1 MFRDFS
7 DAAKQKLLNY
17 VDEVTANGTWD
28 TVKQWFSNIE
38 PNVQSWLGRLDIQ
51 KYVNSVECY
60 YKKILDK
67 NNSTKRQIEEI
78 FSNVQAVDTRYISIT
93 GSQTV
98 CGSDIIK
105 LINDLANTIDPNG
118 GNMDMG
124 KMKGVLDADVENIR
138 NAKATVEKTIEEKML
153 GTEAEGCMNSEDPVN
168 LSTGN
173 FIYEHEDLKVGGA
186 IPLSFHR
193 YYNSKDRRSGVLGD
207 CFLHNYQTAIEKEEN
222 GAVRVRQADG
232 QVNHYDRTV
241 SENGREELTG
251 RNTALESLKETETG
265 YVLEHPGTEIISF
278 DQDGK
283 MLRKEDR
290 NGRGISF
297 SYLEDGK
304 LEKAEADNGSSLTY
318 SYNKEGQLE
327 KVADHTGRSVQ
338 LTYREG
344 KLEKVATASGAEY
357 RYDYGENGRITE
369 VENARRVTAVKNTY
383 DRRFRI
389 IRQEFPD
396 GGTMEFSYDDKNRL
410 VTLTE
415 RNGSRIIHV
424 HDDRYRNTETIYGD
438 GTRERYLYND
448 KNQCISMTDRLGRT
462 TRMAYD
468 NRGNLTQTLD
478 ALKRRV
484 NYTYDAGDH
493 LTSISINGK
502 ERLKNHYD
510 KKGNLTGTENLY
522 GNSVVVKNDEAGRPE
537 EVIYADG
544 SFLEICYDERGNLTQ
559 IRDMA
564 GGVTAYGYDAANR
577 VTETVDANG
586 NVTRYSYDVADRVT
600 AVTDAM
606 GNRRTYT
613 YNEGGK
619 IETITDFDGMQA
631 AFTYNPLGKVET
643 YTDKE
648 GHRACFAYDRMWN
661 ISSVTAPDGGIRR
674 YEYDGDSRLVKQI
687 LPMGGVVKYAYD
699 AAGNRTE
706 MTDPEGNTTRYFYDA
721 VNRLTEVLE
730 PDGART
736 VYEYDR
742 EGNLVRETNASGQTT
757 GYTYD
762 DLGRRTSVTDAA
774 GATTSVLYNEL
785 GKAERICYPNG
796 SSTVYEYEKGG
807 RLKSVRYP
815 DGEGEHYGYDA
826 RGNLTERTTTA
837 GECYHYSYDCLARIT
852 SIENPAGGVAY
863 FTYDAL
869 GRVTKA
875 EDEKG
880 NVTCYEYTPN
890 GNLAK
895 VTDAL
900 GNETF
905 YQYDA
910 MGQLVQTSCTGAN
923 GEEPQN
929 TVYTWDKEGHV
940 TTVTDPLGDIER
952 YTYDPAGKMRAKV
965 DKDGY
970 ETTFHYGT
978 NGQVEEICYADGRKV
993 SLTYNAI
1000 RQLEEVKDWLGT
1012 TKIAMD
1018 EAGRI
1023 ASVTDPYGKTVGY
1036 EWGSMGERTA
1046 VLYPDGKKT
1055 VYEYNEA
1062 MQMSAMKIFSGE
1074 MREKTIR
1081 YSYDEAGRLAG
1092 KQFPGGSTDYKYNS
1106 LGRISELR
1114 HSGKDVQIGYQYE
1127 YDKLGNK
1134 VRTVKERNDI
1144 IEDNGCFDY
1153 AYDGVNR
1160 LIQVRKDGKLLRNY
1174 TYDAFGNRSSK
1185 TEYQTA
1191 GELTTTYHYNT
1202 KNQLVQEKTANATKD
1217 YAYDHRGNLLSVTS
1231 GGEVLRAYEFD
1242 EANQMSSS
1250 MGEYGGIVKKAE
1262 YQYNGLGHRM
1272 NQKIWK
1278 YEQIQPENPE
1288 HQIQYTLDLTRQYYN
1303 LLQKEDSYTETV
1315 TDKTPESGIQSF
1327 YWDRNVVSMGADG
1340 IQDFYLQDD
1349 LGSPVN
1355 LVNQDGQSIER
1366 YAYDEFGMPCV
1377 YRENKVSGLF
1387 AGSAQPFGFNGYQM
1401 DEAGGLYFAQARR
1414 YDAGVGRF
1422 ISEDFIKGHIA
1433 VPYTMNHYSYCF
1445 NRPMDMVDLN
1455 GMWPTAVVTS
1465 DLAGMDTK
1473 SEELDE
1479 SDPVHI
1485 ASDLYTMGDNLC
1497 RAGELGKYGID
1508 WGVQYATNKN
1518 LQNTLKTSQSAE
1530 KMAALEGISLGR
1542 YRRTTKARITDGAAL
1557 MGNIGETAKFSCKLG
1572 KGDILGI
1579 GLDVGVGIYDNCQS
1593 GASVIE
1599 FISDASVDI
1608 VMSTGETL
1616 AATAVASAA
1625 SAALTGALA
1634 GSAVPGLGNIAGAIV
1649 GFGIGLFVAYVDD
1662 SDLDGNGK
1670 SLRDDIKDIV
1680 YGLVSGENG
1689 EKE

>member
-1 MFRDFS
+1 MLRDFS

-17 VDEVTANGTWD
+17 VDEVTANGTWNS
-28 TVKQWFSNIE
+28 VKDWFGDIGL
-38 PNVQSWLGRLDIQ
+38 NVQSWLGLLDIQ
-51 KYVNSVECY
+51 RYADRIDLY
-60 YKKILDK
+60 HKKILDK
-67 NNSTKRQIEEI
+67 NDTTREQIEEI

-93 GSQTV
+93 GSQAS

-173 FIYEHEDLKVGGA
+173 FIYEHEDLKVAGE

-193 YYNSKDRRSGVLGD
+193 YYNSKDSRTGVLGR
-207 CFLHNYQTAIEKEEN
+207 CFLHNYQIALEKEAD
-222 GAVRVRQADG
+222 GTIGVRLADG
-232 QVNHYDRTV
+232 QINYHDKKGQEYIA
-241 SENGREELTG
+241 
-251 RNTALESLKETETG
+251 RNTALEFLKETEQG
-265 YVLEHPGTEIISF
+265 YILVHPGQENISF
-278 DQDGK
+278 DQEGK

-297 SYLEDGK
+297 FYCEDGK
-304 LEKAEADNGSSLTY
+304 LKKAETDNGSSLTY
-318 SYNKEGQLE
+318 CYNQMGQLE
-327 KVADHTGRSVQ
+327 KVTDHTGRSVLLQ
-338 LTYREG
+338 YEEE
-344 KLEKVATASGAEY
+344 KLKKVITASGAEY
-357 RYDYGENGRITE
+357 VYRYGENGRITE
-369 VENARRVTAVKNTY
+369 VENARHVTSVKNTY

-389 IRQEFPD
+389 IHQQFPD
-396 GGTMEFSYDDKNRL
+396 GGMMEFAYDDKNRR

-415 RNGSRIIHV
+415 RNGSKIIHV
-424 HDDRYRNTETIYGD
+424 HDERYRNTETIYED
-438 GTRERYLYND
+438 GTKEHYLYNE
-448 KNQCISMTDRLGRT
+448 KNQCISKTDRLGRT

-468 NRGNLTQTLD
+468 NHGNLTQTVD

-484 NYTYDAGDH
+484 NYTYDADCH
-493 LTSISINGK
+493 LISVSINGK

-510 KKGNLTGTENLY
+510 AKGNLIGTENLY
-522 GNSVVVKNDEAGRPE
+522 GNRITVINNGAGRPE
-537 EVIYADG
+537 TITYADG
-544 SFLEICYDERGNLTQ
+544 SVLEIGYDKSGNIVQLK
-559 IRDMA
+559 D
-564 GGVTAYGYDAANR
+564 VTGNVTTYGYDALNR
-577 VTETVDANG
+577 VIETVDANR
-586 NVTRYSYDVADRVT
+586 NVTRYTYDAADRVT
-600 AVTDAM
+600 TVTDAM
-606 GNRRTYT
+606 GNERAYT
-613 YNEGGK
+613 YNAGGK
-619 IETITDFDGMQA
+619 ITAIRDFDGNTA
-631 AFTYNPLGKVET
+631 EFIYNPLGKVET

-648 GHRACFAYDRMWN
+648 GQQVHFTYDKMWN
-661 ISSVTAPDGGIRR
+661 IRSITAPDHGKQ
-674 YEYDGDSRLVKQI
+674 EYFYDDDNHLVKQI

-762 DLGRRTSVTDAA
+762 DLGRRTSVTNAA

-815 DGEGEHYGYDA
+815 DGAGEHYGYDA

-880 NVTCYEYTPN
+880 NITCYEYTPN

-923 GEEPQN
+923 GEETQN

-1000 RQLEEVKDWLGT
+1000 KQLEEVKDWLGT

-1023 ASVTDPYGKTVGY
+1023 ASVTDPYGKNVGY

-1081 YSYDEAGRLAG
+1081 YSYDEFGRMIGKQLPGGNYTDYRYNAAG
-1092 KQFPGGSTDYKYNS
+1092 KLEEILHKGADFTERCHYSY
-1106 LGRISELR
+1106 
-1114 HSGKDVQIGYQYE
+1114 DVM
-1127 YDKLGNK
+1127 GNK
-1134 VRTVKERNDI
+1134 VMAEKERPGLP
-1144 IEDNGCFDY
+1144 EDSGSFSYCYDALNHLTTVAQNG
-1153 AYDGVNR
+1153 
-1160 LIQVRKDGKLLRNY
+1160 QTLRTY
-1174 TYDAFGNRSSK
+1174 SYDAFGNRSSK

-1191 GELTTTYHYNT
+1191 GGLVTTYRYNT
-1202 KNQLVQEKTANATKD
+1202 RNQLLQETNANGTKD

-1231 GGEVLRAYEFD
+1231 GEEVLRAYGFD
-1242 EANQMSSS
+1242 AANQMNSS
-1250 MGEYGGIVKKAE
+1250 MGMTDGQIKKAV

-1272 NQKIWK
+1272 
-1278 YEQIQPENPE
+1278 EQSIAAGDAAPE
-1288 HQIQYTLDLTRQYYN
+1288 QTIRYTLDLTRQYHN
-1303 LLQKEDSYTETV
+1303 LLQKTENNVEQTYFWDGNV
-1315 TDKTPESGIQSF
+1315 MGMEEEGREHF
-1327 YWDRNVVSMGADG
+1327 Y
-1340 IQDFYLQDD
+1340 FQDD
-1349 LGSPVN
+1349 LGSPMR
-1355 LVNQDGQSIER
+1355 LADEAGRSEET
-1366 YAYDEFGMPCV
+1366 YGFDEFGNDI
-1377 YRENKVSGLF
+1377 RTAKDIFKDSLQ
-1387 AGSAQPFGFNGYQM
+1387 SFGFTGYQM
-1401 DEAGGLYFAQARR
+1401 DSAGGLYFAQARR

-1422 ISEDFIKGHIA
+1422 VSEDFIKGHIA
-1433 VPYTMNHYSYCF
+1433 VPYTMNHYNYCW
-1445 NRPMDMVDLN
+1445 NRPMDLVDLN
-1455 GMWPTAVVTS
+1455 GMWPSLKDIGEGINSVGEFIYNHKEAIIATTTAVVAVAAIAAVTVATGG
-1465 DLAGMDTK
+1465 LAG
-1473 SEELDE
+1473 
-1479 SDPVHI
+1479 PVI
-1485 ASDLYTMGDNLC
+1485 AG
-1497 RAGELGKYGID
+1497 AVVG
-1508 WGVQYATNKN
+1508 A
-1518 LQNTLKTSQSAE
+1518 
-1530 KMAALEGISLGR
+1530 GISAVG
-1542 YRRTTKARITDGAAL
+1542 TVTEQVAEGGWDNINVDKIIISAATGSVSGAL
-1557 MGNIGETAKFSCKLG
+1557 MGSNAGKVISIVGNGIISASGSVASDMVDYNGGEDISSKKILKNAVKNGLIGVVAGFIGGEGAQYGSYKATTVTSILFDG
-1572 KGDILGI
+1572 NQILGSSGTVKQCFYGSYKNMLNSNFKI
-1579 GLDVGVGIYDNCQS
+1579 GTCKTIITTGGITIKNIFAHANEEECPQKRGDK
-1593 GASVIE
+1593 E
-1599 FISDASVDI
+1599 WR
-1608 VMSTGETL
+1608 
-1616 AATAVASAA
+1616 
-1625 SAALTGALA
+1625 TGALLL
-1634 GSAVPGLGNIAGAIV
+1634 SQ
-1649 GFGIGLFVAYVDD
+1649 
-1662 SDLDGNGK
+1662 
-1670 SLRDDIKDIV
+1670 
-1680 YGLVSGENG
+1680 
-1689 EKE
+1689 

>member
-1 MFRDFS
+1 MLRDFS

-28 TVKQWFSNIE
+28 KVKEWFSNIE

-173 FIYEHEDLKVGGA
+173 FIYEHEDLKVGGE

-278 DQDGK
+278 DGDGK

-297 SYLEDGK
+297 SYLEGGK

-327 KVADHTGRSVQ
+327 KVTDHTGRSVQ
-338 LTYREG
+338 LAYREG
-344 KLEKVATASGAEY
+344 KLEKVTTASGAEY
-357 RYDYGENGRITE
+357 RYAYGENGRITE

-424 HDDRYRNTETIYGD
+424 HDERYRNTETIYED
-438 GTRERYLYND
+438 GTKEHYLYNE

-468 NRGNLTQTLD
+468 NRGNLTQTVD

-484 NYTYDAGDH
+484 NYTYDAGGH

-544 SFLEICYDERGNLTQ
+544 SFLELGYDERGNLTQ

-586 NVTRYSYDVADRVT
+586 NVTRYSYDEADRVT

-613 YNEGGK
+613 YNAGGK

-648 GHRACFAYDRMWN
+648 GHRAGFAYDRMWN

-674 YEYDGDSRLVKQI
+674 YEYDGDSRLVKQV
-687 LPMGGVVKYAYD
+687 LPMGGEISYAYD
-699 AAGNRTE
+699 AAGNRTG
-706 MTDPEGNTTRYFYDA
+706 MTDAAGNTTRYRYDA
-721 VNRLTEVLE
+721 VNRLTGVTG
-730 PDGART
+730 PDGAET

-742 EGNLVRETNASGQTT
+742 EGNLIKETNACGQTT
-757 GYTYD
+757 CYTYD
-762 DLGRRTSVTDAA
+762 ALGRRTSVTDAA
-774 GATTSVLYNEL
+774 GATTSVFYNEM
-785 GKAERICYPNG
+785 GKAERICHPNG
-796 SSTVYEYEKGG
+796 SSTIYGYEKGG

-815 DGEGEHYGYDA
+815 DGAGEDYSYDA
-826 RGNLTERTTTA
+826 KGNLTGRATTA
-837 GECYHYSYDCLARIT
+837 GERYCYGYDCLDRII
-852 SIENPAGGVAY
+852 SIENPAGGVAH

-869 GRVTKA
+869 GRVTEA
-875 EDEKG
+875 EDENG
-880 NVTCYEYTPN
+880 NVTSYEYTPN

-910 MGQLVQTSCTGAN
+910 MGHLTQSRCTGAD
-923 GEEPQN
+923 GEEPQD

-940 TTVTDPLGDIER
+940 LAVTDPMGDMER
-952 YTYDPAGKMRAKV
+952 YTYDPAGRLAAKT

-970 ETTFHYGT
+970 ETSFRYGKD
-978 NGQVEEICYADGRKV
+978 GQVEEIRYADGRSV
-993 SLTYNAI
+993 SLTYNAM

-1012 TKIAMD
+1012 TRIAMD
-1018 EAGRI
+1018 GAGRT

-1046 VLYPDGKKT
+1046 VLYPDGRKAA
-1055 VYEYNEA
+1055 YEYNGA
-1062 MQMSAMKIFSGE
+1062 MQLTAMQVFSGE
-1074 MREKTIR
+1074 KQEQTVR

-1092 KQFPGGSTDYKYNS
+1092 KQFPGGSTEYKYNS

-1242 EANQMSSS
+1242 AANQMSSS

-1327 YWDRNVVSMGADG
+1327 YWDRNVVSMEADG

-1414 YDAGVGRF
+1414 YDANIGRF
-1422 ISEDFIKGHIA
+1422 VSADIMRGGIA
-1433 VPYTMNHYSYCF
+1433 FTFTLNRYNYCW
-1445 NRPMDMVDLN
+1445 NKPTELQDLN
-1455 GMWPTAVVTS
+1455 GMWVTIAAGAVVGGLIGGGLEIYDQYKNGTLEWS
-1465 DLAGMDTK
+1465 WK
-1473 SEELDE
+1473 S
-1479 SDPVHI
+1479 VGKI
-1485 ASDLYTMGDNLC
+1485 AVSTLQG
-1497 RAGELGKYGID
+1497 AGE
-1508 WGVQYATNKN
+1508 
-1518 LQNTLKTSQSAE
+1518 
-1530 KMAALEGISLGR
+1530 
-1542 YRRTTKARITDGAAL
+1542 GAAL
-1557 MGNIGETAKFSCKLG
+1557 GTGNVPAAAVTTFVIEIAGGYAKDAIDGKNLLTLSEFNKNIGNATINTAITLLSGKFGEALG
-1572 KGDILGI
+1572 KIAPKLSQKFAPHLRNLISHDEIFQDGMADWLFKYAG
-1579 GLDVGVGIYDNCQS
+1579 S
-1593 GASVIE
+1593 GAD
-1599 FISDASVDI
+1599 DAKEAMKLLGQYIGAESLYD
-1608 VMSTGETL
+1608 M
-1616 AATAVASAA
+1616 AVNRINS
-1625 SAALTGALA
+1625 
-1634 GSAVPGLGNIAGAIV
+1634 
-1649 GFGIGLFVAYVDD
+1649 FGD
-1662 SDLDGNGK
+1662 SLLDEVLNGTNLSK
-1670 SLRDDIKDIV
+1670 NLKPNK
-1680 YGLVSGENG
+1680 E

>member
-1 MFRDFS
+1 MLRDFS

-28 TVKQWFSNIE
+28 KVKEWFSNIE

-60 YKKILDK
+60 YKKILNK

-93 GSQTV
+93 GSQAS

-105 LINDLANTIDPNG
+105 LINDLANAIDPNG

-173 FIYEHEDLKVGGA
+173 FIYEHEDLKVAGE

-193 YYNSKDRRSGVLGD
+193 YYNSKDSRIGVLGR
-207 CFLHNYQTAIEKEEN
+207 CFLHNYQIALEKEAD
-222 GAVRVRQADG
+222 GTIGVRLADG
-232 QVNHYDRTV
+232 QINYHDKKGQEYIA
-241 SENGREELTG
+241 
-251 RNTALESLKETETG
+251 RNTALEFLKETEQG
-265 YVLEHPGTEIISF
+265 YILVHPGQENISF
-278 DQDGK
+278 DQEGK

-297 SYLEDGK
+297 FYCEDGK
-304 LEKAEADNGSSLTY
+304 LKKAETDNGSSLTY
-318 SYNKEGQLE
+318 CYNQMGQLK
-327 KVADHTGRSVQ
+327 KVTDHTGRSVLLQ
-338 LTYREG
+338 YEEE
-344 KLEKVATASGAEY
+344 KLKKVITASGAEY
-357 RYDYGENGRITE
+357 VYRYGENGRITE
-369 VENARRVTAVKNTY
+369 VENARHVTSVKNTY

-389 IRQEFPD
+389 IHQQFPD
-396 GGTMEFSYDDKNRL
+396 GGMMEFAYDDKNRR

-415 RNGSRIIHV
+415 RNGSKIIHV
-424 HDDRYRNTETIYGD
+424 HDERYRNTETIYED
-438 GTRERYLYND
+438 GTKEHYLYNE

-468 NRGNLTQTLD
+468 NRGNLTQTVD

-484 NYTYDAGDH
+484 NYTYDADCH
-493 LTSISINGK
+493 LISVSINGK

-510 KKGNLTGTENLY
+510 GKGNLIGTENLY
-522 GNSVVVKNDEAGRPE
+522 GNRITVINNGAGRPE
-537 EVIYADG
+537 TITYADG
-544 SFLEICYDERGNLTQ
+544 SVWEIGYDESGNIVQLK
-559 IRDMA
+559 D
-564 GGVTAYGYDAANR
+564 VTGNVTTYGYDALNR
-577 VTETVDANG
+577 VIETVDANR
-586 NVTRYSYDVADRVT
+586 NVTRYTYDAADRVT
-600 AVTDAM
+600 TVTDAM
-606 GNRRTYT
+606 GNQRAYT
-613 YNEGGK
+613 YNAGGK
-619 IETITDFDGMQA
+619 ITAIRDFDGNTA
-631 AFTYNPLGKVET
+631 EFIYNPLGKVET

-648 GHRACFAYDRMWN
+648 GQQVHFTYDKMWN
-661 ISSVTAPDGGIRR
+661 IRSVTAPDHGKQ
-674 YEYDGDSRLVKQI
+674 EYFYDSDNHLVKQI

-742 EGNLVRETNASGQTT
+742 EGNLVRETNASEQTT
-757 GYTYD
+757 SYTYD

-774 GATTSVLYNEL
+774 GATTSVFYNEL

-815 DGEGEHYGYDA
+815 DGAGEHYGYDA

-837 GECYHYSYDCLARIT
+837 GECYLYSYDCLARIT

-1036 EWGSMGERTA
+1036 EWGSLGERTA

-1081 YSYDEAGRLAG
+1081 YSYDEFGRLIGKQLPGGNYTDYRYNAAG
-1092 KQFPGGSTDYKYNS
+1092 KLEDILHKGADFTERCHYSY
-1106 LGRISELR
+1106 
-1114 HSGKDVQIGYQYE
+1114 DVM
-1127 YDKLGNK
+1127 GNK
-1134 VRTVKERNDI
+1134 VMAEKERPGLP
-1144 IEDNGCFDY
+1144 EDSGSFSYC
-1153 AYDGVNR
+1153 YDALNR
-1160 LIQVRKDGKLLRNY
+1160 LTTVAQNGQTLRTY
-1174 TYDAFGNRSSK
+1174 SYDAFGNRSSK

-1191 GELTTTYHYNT
+1191 GGLVTTYRYNT
-1202 KNQLVQEKTANATKD
+1202 RNQLLQETNANGTKD

-1231 GGEVLRAYEFD
+1231 GKEVLRAYGFD
-1242 EANQMSSS
+1242 AANQMNSS
-1250 MGEYGGIVKKAE
+1250 MGMTDGQIKKAV

-1272 NQKIWK
+1272 
-1278 YEQIQPENPE
+1278 EQSIAAGDAAPE
-1288 HQIQYTLDLTRQYYN
+1288 QTIRYTLDLTRQYHN
-1303 LLQKEDSYTETV
+1303 LLQKTENNVQQTYFWDGNV
-1315 TDKTPESGIQSF
+1315 TGMEEEGREHF
-1327 YWDRNVVSMGADG
+1327 Y
-1340 IQDFYLQDD
+1340 FQDD
-1349 LGSPVN
+1349 LGSPMR
-1355 LVNQDGQSIER
+1355 LADEAGRSEET
-1366 YAYDEFGMPCV
+1366 YGFDEFGNDI
-1377 YRENKVSGLF
+1377 RTAKDIFKDSLQN
-1387 AGSAQPFGFNGYQM
+1387 FGFTGYQM
-1401 DEAGGLYFAQARR
+1401 DSAGGLYFAQARR

-1422 ISEDFIKGHIA
+1422 VSEDFIKGHIA
-1433 VPYTMNHYSYCF
+1433 VPYTMNHYNYCW
-1445 NRPMDMVDLN
+1445 NRPMDLVDLN
-1455 GMWPTAVVTS
+1455 GMWPSLKDIGEGINSVGEFIYNHKEAIIATTTAVVAVAAIAAVTVATGG
-1465 DLAGMDTK
+1465 LAG
-1473 SEELDE
+1473 
-1479 SDPVHI
+1479 PVI
-1485 ASDLYTMGDNLC
+1485 AG
-1497 RAGELGKYGID
+1497 AVVG
-1508 WGVQYATNKN
+1508 A
-1518 LQNTLKTSQSAE
+1518 
-1530 KMAALEGISLGR
+1530 GISAVG
-1542 YRRTTKARITDGAAL
+1542 TVTEQVAEGGWDNINVDKIIISAATGSVSGAL
-1557 MGNIGETAKFSCKLG
+1557 MGSNAGKVISIVGNGIISASGSVASDMVDYNGGEDISSKKILKNAVKNGLIGVVAGFIGGEGAQYGSYKATTVTSILFDG
-1572 KGDILGI
+1572 NQILGSSGTVKQCFYGSYKNMLNSNFKI
-1579 GLDVGVGIYDNCQS
+1579 GTCKTIITTGGITIKNIFAHANEEECPQKRGDK
-1593 GASVIE
+1593 E
-1599 FISDASVDI
+1599 WR
-1608 VMSTGETL
+1608 
-1616 AATAVASAA
+1616 
-1625 SAALTGALA
+1625 TGALLL
-1634 GSAVPGLGNIAGAIV
+1634 SQ
-1649 GFGIGLFVAYVDD
+1649 
-1662 SDLDGNGK
+1662 
-1670 SLRDDIKDIV
+1670 
-1680 YGLVSGENG
+1680 
-1689 EKE
+1689 

>member
-1 MFRDFS
+1 MLRDFS

-17 VDEVTANGTWD
+17 VDEVTANGTWNS
-28 TVKQWFSNIE
+28 VKDWFGDIGL
-38 PNVQSWLGRLDIQ
+38 NVQSWLGLLDIQ
-51 KYVNSVECY
+51 RYADRIDLY
-60 YKKILDK
+60 HKKILDK
-67 NNSTKRQIEEI
+67 NDTTREQIEEI

-138 NAKATVEKTIEEKML
+138 NAKATVEKTIEEKMH

-173 FIYEHEDLKVGGA
+173 FIYEHEDLKVAGE

-193 YYNSKDRRSGVLGD
+193 YYNSKDSRTGVLGR
-207 CFLHNYQTAIEKEEN
+207 CFLHNYQIALEKEAD
-222 GAVRVRQADG
+222 GTIGVRLADG
-232 QVNHYDRTV
+232 QINYHDKKGQEYIA
-241 SENGREELTG
+241 
-251 RNTALESLKETETG
+251 RNTALEFLKETEQG
-265 YVLEHPGTEIISF
+265 YILVHPGQENISF
-278 DQDGK
+278 DQEGK

-297 SYLEDGK
+297 FYCEDGK
-304 LEKAEADNGSSLTY
+304 LKKAETDNGSSLTY
-318 SYNKEGQLE
+318 CYNQMGQLK
-327 KVADHTGRSVQ
+327 KVTDHTGRSVLLQ
-338 LTYREG
+338 YEEE
-344 KLEKVATASGAEY
+344 KLKKVITASGAEY
-357 RYDYGENGRITE
+357 VYRYGENGRITE
-369 VENARRVTAVKNTY
+369 VENARHVTSVKNTY

-389 IRQEFPD
+389 IHQQFPD
-396 GGTMEFSYDDKNRL
+396 GGMMEFAYDDKNRR

-415 RNGSRIIHV
+415 RNGSKIIHV
-424 HDDRYRNTETIYGD
+424 HDERYRNTETIYED
-438 GTRERYLYND
+438 GTKEHYLYNE
-448 KNQCISMTDRLGRT
+448 KNQCISKTDRLGRT

-468 NRGNLTQTLD
+468 NRGNLTQMVD

-484 NYTYDAGDH
+484 NYTYDADCH
-493 LTSISINGK
+493 LISVSINGK

-510 KKGNLTGTENLY
+510 GKGNLIGTENLY
-522 GNSVVVKNDEAGRPE
+522 GNRITVINNGAGRPE
-537 EVIYADG
+537 TITYADG
-544 SFLEICYDERGNLTQ
+544 SVLEIGYDENGNIVQLK
-559 IRDMA
+559 D
-564 GGVTAYGYDAANR
+564 VTGNVTTYGYDALNR
-577 VTETVDANG
+577 VIETVDANR
-586 NVTRYSYDVADRVT
+586 NVTRYTYDAADRVT
-600 AVTDAM
+600 TVTDAM
-606 GNRRTYT
+606 GNQRAYT
-613 YNEGGK
+613 YNAGGK
-619 IETITDFDGMQA
+619 ITAIRDFDGNTA
-631 AFTYNPLGKVET
+631 EFIYNPLGKVET

-648 GHRACFAYDRMWN
+648 GQQVHFTYDKMWN
-661 ISSVTAPDGGIRR
+661 VRSVTAPDHGQQK
-674 YEYDGDSRLVKQI
+674 YFYDSDNHLVKQI

-757 GYTYD
+757 SYTYD

-774 GATTSVLYNEL
+774 GATTSVFYNEL

-815 DGEGEHYGYDA
+815 DGAGEHYRYDA

-1000 RQLEEVKDWLGT
+1000 KQLEEVKDWLGT

-1023 ASVTDPYGKTVGY
+1023 ASVTDPYGKNVGY

-1074 MREKTIR
+1074 MRENTIR
-1081 YSYDEAGRLAG
+1081 YSYDEFGRLIGKQLPGGNYTDYRYNAAG
-1092 KQFPGGSTDYKYNS
+1092 KLEEILHEGADFTERCHYSY
-1106 LGRISELR
+1106 
-1114 HSGKDVQIGYQYE
+1114 DVM
-1127 YDKLGNK
+1127 GNK
-1134 VRTVKERNDI
+1134 VMAEKERPGLP
-1144 IEDNGCFDY
+1144 EDSGSFSYC
-1153 AYDGVNR
+1153 YDALNR
-1160 LIQVRKDGKLLRNY
+1160 LTSVAQNGQTLRTY
-1174 TYDAFGNRSSK
+1174 SYDAFGNRSSK

-1191 GELTTTYHYNT
+1191 GGLVTTYRYNT
-1202 KNQLVQEKTANATKD
+1202 RNQLLQETNANGTKD

-1231 GGEVLRAYEFD
+1231 GEEVLRAYGFD
-1242 EANQMSSS
+1242 AANQMNSS
-1250 MGEYGGIVKKAE
+1250 MGMTDGQIKKAV

-1272 NQKIWK
+1272 
-1278 YEQIQPENPE
+1278 EQSIAAGDAAPE
-1288 HQIQYTLDLTRQYYN
+1288 QTIRYTLDLTRQYHN
-1303 LLQKEDSYTETV
+1303 LLQKTENNVEQTYFWDGNV
-1315 TDKTPESGIQSF
+1315 TGMEEEGREHF
-1327 YWDRNVVSMGADG
+1327 Y
-1340 IQDFYLQDD
+1340 FQDD
-1349 LGSPVN
+1349 LGSPMR
-1355 LVNQDGQSIER
+1355 LADEAGRSEET
-1366 YAYDEFGMPCV
+1366 YGFDEFGNDI
-1377 YRENKVSGLF
+1377 RTAKDIFKDSLQN
-1387 AGSAQPFGFNGYQM
+1387 FGFTGYQM
-1401 DEAGGLYFAQARR
+1401 DSAGGLYFAQARR

-1422 ISEDFIKGHIA
+1422 VSEDFIKGHIA
-1433 VPYTMNHYSYCF
+1433 VPYTMNHYNYCW
-1445 NRPMDMVDLN
+1445 NRPMDLVDLN
-1455 GMWPTAVVTS
+1455 GMWPSLKDIGEGINSVGEFIYNHKEAIIATTTAVVAVAAIAAVTVATGG
-1465 DLAGMDTK
+1465 LAG
-1473 SEELDE
+1473 
-1479 SDPVHI
+1479 PVI
-1485 ASDLYTMGDNLC
+1485 AG
-1497 RAGELGKYGID
+1497 AVVG
-1508 WGVQYATNKN
+1508 A
-1518 LQNTLKTSQSAE
+1518 
-1530 KMAALEGISLGR
+1530 GISAVG
-1542 YRRTTKARITDGAAL
+1542 TVTEQVAEGGWDNINVDKIIISAATGSVSGAL
-1557 MGNIGETAKFSCKLG
+1557 MGSNAGKVISIVGNGIISASGSVASDMVDYNGGEDISSKKILKNAVKNGLIGVVAGFIGGEGAQYGSYKATTVTSILFDG
-1572 KGDILGI
+1572 NQILGSSGTVKQCFYGSYKNMLNSNFKI
-1579 GLDVGVGIYDNCQS
+1579 GTCKTIITTGGITIKNIFAHANEEECPQKRGDK
-1593 GASVIE
+1593 E
-1599 FISDASVDI
+1599 WR
-1608 VMSTGETL
+1608 
-1616 AATAVASAA
+1616 
-1625 SAALTGALA
+1625 TGALLL
-1634 GSAVPGLGNIAGAIV
+1634 SQ
-1649 GFGIGLFVAYVDD
+1649 
-1662 SDLDGNGK
+1662 
-1670 SLRDDIKDIV
+1670 
-1680 YGLVSGENG
+1680 
-1689 EKE
+1689 

>member
-1 MFRDFS
+1 MLRDFS
-7 DAAKQKLLNY
+7 EAAKQKLLNY
-17 VDEVTANGTWD
+17 VDEVTANGTWNS
-28 TVKQWFSNIE
+28 VKDWFGDIGL
-38 PNVQSWLGRLDIQ
+38 NVQSWLGLLDIQ
-51 KYVNSVECY
+51 RYADRIDLY
-60 YKKILDK
+60 HKKILDK
-67 NNSTKRQIEEI
+67 NDTTREQIEEI

-173 FIYEHEDLKVGGA
+173 FIYEHEDLKVAGE

-193 YYNSKDRRSGVLGD
+193 YYNSKDSRTGVLGR
-207 CFLHNYQTAIEKEEN
+207 CFLHNYQIALEKEAD
-222 GAVRVRQADG
+222 GTIGVRLADG
-232 QVNHYDRTV
+232 QINYHDKKGQEYIA
-241 SENGREELTG
+241 
-251 RNTALESLKETETG
+251 RNTALEFLKETEQG
-265 YVLEHPGTEIISF
+265 YILVHPGQENISF
-278 DQDGK
+278 DQEGK

-297 SYLEDGK
+297 FYCEDGK
-304 LEKAEADNGSSLTY
+304 LKKAETDNGSSLTY
-318 SYNKEGQLE
+318 CYNQMGQLK
-327 KVADHTGRSVQ
+327 KVTDHTGRSVLLQ
-338 LTYREG
+338 YEEE
-344 KLEKVATASGAEY
+344 KLKKVITASGAEY
-357 RYDYGENGRITE
+357 VYRYGENGRITE
-369 VENARRVTAVKNTY
+369 VENARHVTSVKNTY

-389 IRQEFPD
+389 IHQQFPD
-396 GGTMEFSYDDKNRL
+396 GGMMEFAYDDKNRR

-415 RNGSRIIHV
+415 RNGSKIIHV
-424 HDDRYRNTETIYGD
+424 HDERYRNTETIYED
-438 GTRERYLYND
+438 GTKEHYLYNE

-468 NRGNLTQTLD
+468 NRGNLTQTVD

-484 NYTYDAGDH
+484 NYTYDADCH
-493 LTSISINGK
+493 LISVSINGK

-510 KKGNLTGTENLY
+510 GKGNLIGTENLY
-522 GNSVVVKNDEAGRPE
+522 GNRITVINNGAGRPE
-537 EVIYADG
+537 TITYADG
-544 SFLEICYDERGNLTQ
+544 SVLEIGYDESGNIVQLK
-559 IRDMA
+559 D
-564 GGVTAYGYDAANR
+564 VTGNVTTYGYDALNR
-577 VTETVDANG
+577 VIETVDANR
-586 NVTRYSYDVADRVT
+586 NVTRYTYDAADRVT
-600 AVTDAM
+600 TVTDAM
-606 GNRRTYT
+606 GNQRAYT
-613 YNEGGK
+613 YNAGGK
-619 IETITDFDGMQA
+619 ITAIRDFDGNTA
-631 AFTYNPLGKVET
+631 EFIYNPLGKVET

-648 GHRACFAYDRMWN
+648 GQQVHFTYDKMWN
-661 ISSVTAPDGGIRR
+661 ICSVTAPDHGKQ
-674 YEYDGDSRLVKQI
+674 EYFYDSDNHLVKQI

-757 GYTYD
+757 SYTYD
-762 DLGRRTSVTDAA
+762 DLGRRTSVTNAA
-774 GATTSVLYNEL
+774 GATTSVFYNEL

-815 DGEGEHYGYDA
+815 DGAGEHYGYDA

-910 MGQLVQTSCTGAN
+910 MGQLVQTSCTGTN

-1062 MQMSAMKIFSGE
+1062 MQISAMKIFSGE
-1074 MREKTIR
+1074 MRENTIR
-1081 YSYDEAGRLAG
+1081 YSYDEFGRLIGKQLPGRNYTDYRYNAAG
-1092 KQFPGGSTDYKYNS
+1092 KLEEILHKGADFTERCHYSY
-1106 LGRISELR
+1106 
-1114 HSGKDVQIGYQYE
+1114 DVM
-1127 YDKLGNK
+1127 GNK
-1134 VRTVKERNDI
+1134 VMAEKERPGLP
-1144 IEDNGCFDY
+1144 EDSGSFSYC
-1153 AYDGVNR
+1153 YDALNR
-1160 LIQVRKDGKLLRNY
+1160 LTTVAQNGQTLRTY
-1174 TYDAFGNRSSK
+1174 SYDAFGNRSSK

-1191 GELTTTYHYNT
+1191 GGLVTTYRYNT
-1202 KNQLVQEKTANATKD
+1202 RNQLLQETNANGTKD

-1231 GGEVLRAYEFD
+1231 GEEVLRAYGFD
-1242 EANQMSSS
+1242 AANQMNSS
-1250 MGEYGGIVKKAE
+1250 MGMTDGQIKKAV

-1272 NQKIWK
+1272 
-1278 YEQIQPENPE
+1278 EQSIAAGDAAPE
-1288 HQIQYTLDLTRQYYN
+1288 QTIRYTLDVTRQYHN
-1303 LLQKEDSYTETV
+1303 LLQKTENNVEQTYFWDGNV
-1315 TDKTPESGIQSF
+1315 TGMEEEGREHF
-1327 YWDRNVVSMGADG
+1327 Y
-1340 IQDFYLQDD
+1340 FQDD
-1349 LGSPVN
+1349 LGSPMR
-1355 LVNQDGQSIER
+1355 LADEAGRSEET
-1366 YAYDEFGMPCV
+1366 YGFDEFGNDI
-1377 YRENKVSGLF
+1377 RTAKDIFKDSLQN
-1387 AGSAQPFGFNGYQM
+1387 FGFTGYQM
-1401 DEAGGLYFAQARR
+1401 DSAGGLYFAQARR

-1422 ISEDFIKGHIA
+1422 VSEDFIKGHIA
-1433 VPYTMNHYSYCF
+1433 VPYTMNHYNYCW
-1445 NRPMDMVDLN
+1445 NRPMDLVDLN
-1455 GMWPTAVVTS
+1455 GMWPSWKDIGEGIKSTLSSVAETVSYTA
-1465 DLAGMDTK
+1465 
-1473 SEELDE
+1473 
-1479 SDPVHI
+1479 
-1485 ASDLYTMGDNLC
+1485 
-1497 RAGELGKYGID
+1497 
-1508 WGVQYATNKN
+1508 
-1518 LQNTLKTSQSAE
+1518 QSAV
-1530 KMAALEGISLGR
+1530 EGI
-1542 YRRTTKARITDGAAL
+1542 K
-1557 MGNIGETAKFSCKLG
+1557 ETASNVV
-1572 KGDILGI
+1572 DA
-1579 GLDVGVGIYDNCQS
+1579 GVDFVKEHREAVEI
-1593 GASVIE
+1593 AVTVTVI
-1599 FISDASVDI
+1599 
-1608 VMSTGETL
+1608 
-1616 AATAVASAA
+1616 AAIAVASVC
-1625 SAALTGALA
+1625 TG
-1634 GSAVPGLGNIAGAIV
+1634 GVAGAILAGTAV
-1649 GFGIGLFVAYVDD
+1649 GATVGGVSGGLSNMMTGGSFANGVVGGAVNGGIVGAMTAIPGAGAGMGYIANFAGGFAGNMITEELNNYDGVNKRQEEILFTSAMTGIGQ
-1662 SDLDGNGK
+1662 
-1670 SLRDDIKDIV
+1670 
-1680 YGLVSGENG
+1680 GLVGGANNQLGLANG
-1689 EKE
+1689 IDSVKAGMSYYIWQAFSNLGGFSAGGCVYIVADYASKKIFEGCPASE

>member
-1 MFRDFS
+1 MLRDFS

-28 TVKQWFSNIE
+28 KVKEWFSNIE

-173 FIYEHEDLKVGGA
+173 FIYEHEDLKVAGE

-193 YYNSKDRRSGVLGD
+193 YYNSKDSRTGVLGR
-207 CFLHNYQTAIEKEEN
+207 CFLHNYQIALEKEAD
-222 GAVRVRQADG
+222 GTIGVRLADG
-232 QVNHYDRTV
+232 QINYHDKKGQEYIA
-241 SENGREELTG
+241 
-251 RNTALESLKETETG
+251 RNTALEFLKETEQG
-265 YVLEHPGTEIISF
+265 YILVHPGQENISF
-278 DQDGK
+278 DQEGK

-297 SYLEDGK
+297 FYCEDGK
-304 LEKAEADNGSSLTY
+304 LKKAETDNGSSLTY
-318 SYNKEGQLE
+318 CYNQMGQLK
-327 KVADHTGRSVQ
+327 KVTDHTGRSVLLQ
-338 LTYREG
+338 YEEE
-344 KLEKVATASGAEY
+344 KLKKVITASGAEY
-357 RYDYGENGRITE
+357 VYRYGENGRITE
-369 VENARRVTAVKNTY
+369 VENARHVTSVKNTY

-389 IRQEFPD
+389 IHQQFPD
-396 GGTMEFSYDDKNRL
+396 GGMMEFAYDDRNRR

-415 RNGSRIIHV
+415 RNGSKIIHV
-424 HDDRYRNTETIYGD
+424 HDERYRNTETIYED
-438 GTRERYLYND
+438 GTKEHYLYNE

-468 NRGNLTQTLD
+468 NRGNLTQTVD

-484 NYTYDAGDH
+484 NYTYDADCH
-493 LTSISINGK
+493 LISVSINGK

-510 KKGNLTGTENLY
+510 GKGNLIGTENLY
-522 GNSVVVKNDEAGRPE
+522 GNRITVINNGAGRPE
-537 EVIYADG
+537 TITYADG
-544 SFLEICYDERGNLTQ
+544 SVWEIGYDESGNIVQLK
-559 IRDMA
+559 D
-564 GGVTAYGYDAANR
+564 VTGNVTTYGYDALNR
-577 VTETVDANG
+577 VIETVDANR
-586 NVTRYSYDVADRVT
+586 NVTRYTYDAADRVT
-600 AVTDAM
+600 TVTDAM
-606 GNRRTYT
+606 GNQRAYT
-613 YNEGGK
+613 YNAGGK
-619 IETITDFDGMQA
+619 ITAIRDFDGNTA
-631 AFTYNPLGKVET
+631 EFIYNPLGKVET

-648 GHRACFAYDRMWN
+648 GQQVHFTYDKMWN
-661 ISSVTAPDGGIRR
+661 IRSVTAPDHGKQ
-674 YEYDGDSRLVKQI
+674 EYFYDSDNHLVKQI

-742 EGNLVRETNASGQTT
+742 EGNLVRETNASEQTT
-757 GYTYD
+757 SYTYD

-774 GATTSVLYNEL
+774 GATTSVFYNEL

-815 DGEGEHYGYDA
+815 DGAGEHYGYDA

-837 GECYHYSYDCLARIT
+837 GECYLYSYDCLARIT

-1036 EWGSMGERTA
+1036 EWGSMGKRTA

-1081 YSYDEAGRLAG
+1081 YSYDEFGRLIGKQLPGGNYTDYRYNAAG
-1092 KQFPGGSTDYKYNS
+1092 KLEDILHKGADFTERCHYSY
-1106 LGRISELR
+1106 
-1114 HSGKDVQIGYQYE
+1114 DVM
-1127 YDKLGNK
+1127 GNK
-1134 VRTVKERNDI
+1134 VMAEKERPGLP
-1144 IEDNGCFDY
+1144 EDSGSFSYC
-1153 AYDGVNR
+1153 YDALNR
-1160 LIQVRKDGKLLRNY
+1160 LTTVAQNGQTLRTY
-1174 TYDAFGNRSSK
+1174 SYDAFGNRSSK

-1191 GELTTTYHYNT
+1191 GGLVTTYRYNT
-1202 KNQLVQEKTANATKD
+1202 RNQLLQETNANGTKD

-1231 GGEVLRAYEFD
+1231 GKEVLRAYGFD
-1242 EANQMSSS
+1242 AANQMNSS
-1250 MGEYGGIVKKAE
+1250 MGMTDGQIKKAV

-1272 NQKIWK
+1272 
-1278 YEQIQPENPE
+1278 EQSIAAGDAAPE
-1288 HQIQYTLDLTRQYYN
+1288 QTIRYTLDLTRQYHN
-1303 LLQKEDSYTETV
+1303 LLQKTENNVQQTYFWDGNV
-1315 TDKTPESGIQSF
+1315 TGMEEEGREHF
-1327 YWDRNVVSMGADG
+1327 Y
-1340 IQDFYLQDD
+1340 FQDD
-1349 LGSPVN
+1349 LGSPMR
-1355 LVNQDGQSIER
+1355 LADEAGRSEET
-1366 YAYDEFGMPCV
+1366 YGFDEFGNDI
-1377 YRENKVSGLF
+1377 RTAKDIFKDSLQN
-1387 AGSAQPFGFNGYQM
+1387 FGFTGYQM
-1401 DEAGGLYFAQARR
+1401 DSAGGLYFAQARR

-1422 ISEDFIKGHIA
+1422 VSEDFIKGHIA
-1433 VPYTMNHYSYCF
+1433 VPYTMNHYNYCW
-1445 NRPMDMVDLN
+1445 NRPMDLVDLN
-1455 GMWPTAVVTS
+1455 GMWPSLKDIGEGINSVGEFIYNHKEAIIATTTAVVAVAAIAAVTVATGG
-1465 DLAGMDTK
+1465 LAG
-1473 SEELDE
+1473 
-1479 SDPVHI
+1479 PVI
-1485 ASDLYTMGDNLC
+1485 AG
-1497 RAGELGKYGID
+1497 AVVG
-1508 WGVQYATNKN
+1508 A
-1518 LQNTLKTSQSAE
+1518 
-1530 KMAALEGISLGR
+1530 GISAVG
-1542 YRRTTKARITDGAAL
+1542 TVTEQVAEGGWDNINVDKIIISAATGSVSGAL
-1557 MGNIGETAKFSCKLG
+1557 MGSNAGKVISIVGNGIISASGSVASDMVDYNGGEDISSKKILKNAVKNGLIGVVAGFIGGEGAQYGSYKATTVTSILFDG
-1572 KGDILGI
+1572 NQILGSSGTVKQCFYGSYKNMLNSNFKI
-1579 GLDVGVGIYDNCQS
+1579 GTCKTIITTGGITIKNIFAHANEEECPQKRGDK
-1593 GASVIE
+1593 E
-1599 FISDASVDI
+1599 WR
-1608 VMSTGETL
+1608 
-1616 AATAVASAA
+1616 
-1625 SAALTGALA
+1625 TGALLL
-1634 GSAVPGLGNIAGAIV
+1634 SQ
-1649 GFGIGLFVAYVDD
+1649 
-1662 SDLDGNGK
+1662 
-1670 SLRDDIKDIV
+1670 
-1680 YGLVSGENG
+1680 
-1689 EKE
+1689 

>member
-28 TVKQWFSNIE
+28 KVKEWFSNIE

-67 NNSTKRQIEEI
+67 NNSTKRQIEVI

-173 FIYEHEDLKVGGA
+173 FIYEHEDLKVAGE

-193 YYNSKDRRSGVLGD
+193 YYNSKDSRTGVLGR
-207 CFLHNYQTAIEKEEN
+207 CFLHNYQIALEKEAD
-222 GAVRVRQADG
+222 GTIGVRQADG

-278 DQDGK
+278 DRDGK

-327 KVADHTGRSVQ
+327 KVTDHTGRSVQ
-338 LTYREG
+338 LAYREG
-344 KLEKVATASGAEY
+344 KLEKVTTASGAEY
-357 RYDYGENGRITE
+357 RYAYGENGRITE

-468 NRGNLTQTLD
+468 NRGNLTQTVD

-484 NYTYDAGDH
+484 NYTYDAGGH

-544 SFLEICYDERGNLTQ
+544 SFLELGYDERGNLTQ

-586 NVTRYSYDVADRVT
+586 NVTRYAYDAADRVT

-613 YNEGGK
+613 YNAGGK

-674 YEYDGDSRLVKQI
+674 YEYDGDSRLVKQV
-687 LPMGGVVKYAYD
+687 LPMGGEISYAYD
-699 AAGNRTE
+699 AAGNRTG
-706 MTDPEGNTTRYFYDA
+706 MTDAAGNITRYRYDA
-721 VNRLTEVLE
+721 VNRLTGVTG
-730 PDGART
+730 PDGAET

-742 EGNLVRETNASGQTT
+742 EGNLIKETNACGQTT
-757 GYTYD
+757 SYTYD
-762 DLGRRTSVTDAA
+762 ALGRRTSVTDAA
-774 GATTSVLYNEL
+774 GATTSVFYNEM
-785 GKAERICYPNG
+785 GKAELICHPNG
-796 SSTVYEYEKGG
+796 SSTVYGYEKGG

-815 DGEGEHYGYDA
+815 DGAGEDYSYDA
-826 RGNLTERTTTA
+826 KGNLTGRATTA
-837 GECYHYSYDCLARIT
+837 GERYCYGYDCLDRII
-852 SIENPAGGVAY
+852 SIENPAGGVAH

-869 GRVTKA
+869 GRVTEA
-875 EDEKG
+875 EDENG
-880 NVTCYEYTPN
+880 NVTSYEYTPN

-910 MGQLVQTSCTGAN
+910 MGHLTQSRCTGAD
-923 GEEPQN
+923 GEEPQD

-940 TTVTDPLGDIER
+940 LAVTDPMGDMER
-952 YTYDPAGKMRAKV
+952 YTYDPAGRLAAKT

-970 ETTFHYGT
+970 ETSFRYGKD
-978 NGQVEEICYADGRKV
+978 GQVEEIRYADGRSV
-993 SLTYNAI
+993 SLTYNAM

-1012 TKIAMD
+1012 TRIAMD
-1018 EAGRI
+1018 GAGRT

-1046 VLYPDGKKT
+1046 VLYPDGTKAA
-1055 VYEYNEA
+1055 YEYNGA
-1062 MQMSAMKIFSGE
+1062 MQLTAMKVFSGE
-1074 MREKTIR
+1074 KQEQTIR

-1092 KQFPGGSTDYKYNS
+1092 KQFPGGSTEYKYNS
-1106 LGRISELR
+1106 LGRIAELR

-1202 KNQLVQEKTANATKD
+1202 KNQLVQEKTANVIKD
-1217 YAYDHRGNLLSVTS
+1217 YAYDRRGNLLSVTS

-1242 EANQMSSS
+1242 TVNQMSSS

-1262 YQYNGLGHRM
+1262 YQYNGLGHRI

-1327 YWDRNVVSMGADG
+1327 YWDRNVVSMEADG

-1414 YDAGVGRF
+1414 YDAGAGRF
-1422 ISEDFIKGHIA
+1422 ISEDLIKGHTA

-1445 NRPMDMVDLN
+1445 NRPMDLVDLN

>member
-1 MFRDFS
+1 MLRDFS

-17 VDEVTANGTWD
+17 VDEVTANGTWNS
-28 TVKQWFSNIE
+28 VKDWFGDIGL
-38 PNVQSWLGRLDIQ
+38 NVQSWLGLLDIQ
-51 KYVNSVECY
+51 RYADRIDLY
-60 YKKILDK
+60 HKKILDK
-67 NNSTKRQIEEI
+67 NDTTREQIEEI

-124 KMKGVLDADVENIR
+124 KMKGVLDADIENIR

-173 FIYEHEDLKVGGA
+173 FIYEHEDLKVAGE

-193 YYNSKDRRSGVLGD
+193 YYNSKDNRTGVLGR
-207 CFLHNYQTAIEKEEN
+207 CFLHNYQIALEKEAD
-222 GAVRVRQADG
+222 GTIGVRLADG
-232 QVNHYDRTV
+232 QINYHDKKGQEYIA
-241 SENGREELTG
+241 
-251 RNTALESLKETETG
+251 RNTALEFLKETEQG
-265 YVLEHPGTEIISF
+265 YILVHPGQENISF
-278 DQDGK
+278 DQEGK

-297 SYLEDGK
+297 FYCEDGK
-304 LEKAEADNGSSLTY
+304 LKKAETDNGSSLTY
-318 SYNKEGQLE
+318 CYNQMGQLK
-327 KVADHTGRSVQ
+327 KVTDHTGRSVLLQ
-338 LTYREG
+338 YEEE
-344 KLEKVATASGAEY
+344 KLKKVITASGAEY
-357 RYDYGENGRITE
+357 VYRYGENGRIME
-369 VENARRVTAVKNTY
+369 VENARHVTSVKNTY

-389 IRQEFPD
+389 IHQQFPD
-396 GGTMEFSYDDKNRL
+396 GGMMEFAYDDKNRR

-415 RNGSRIIHV
+415 RNGSKIIHV
-424 HDDRYRNTETIYGD
+424 HDERYRNTETIYED
-438 GTRERYLYND
+438 GTKEHYLYNE
-448 KNQCISMTDRLGRT
+448 KNQCISKTDRLGRT

-468 NRGNLTQTLD
+468 NRGNLTQMVD

-484 NYTYDAGDH
+484 NYTYDADCH
-493 LTSISINGK
+493 LISVSINGK

-510 KKGNLTGTENLY
+510 AKGNLIGTENLY
-522 GNSVVVKNDEAGRPE
+522 GNRITVINNGAGRPE
-537 EVIYADG
+537 TITYADG
-544 SFLEICYDERGNLTQ
+544 SVLEIGYDESGNIVQLK
-559 IRDMA
+559 D
-564 GGVTAYGYDAANR
+564 VTGNVTTYGYDALNR
-577 VTETVDANG
+577 VIETVDANR
-586 NVTRYSYDVADRVT
+586 NVTRYTYDAADRVT
-600 AVTDAM
+600 TVTDAM
-606 GNRRTYT
+606 GNQRAYT
-613 YNEGGK
+613 YNAGGK
-619 IETITDFDGMQA
+619 ITAIRDFDGNTA
-631 AFTYNPLGKVET
+631 EFIYNPLGKVET

-648 GHRACFAYDRMWN
+648 GQQVHFTYDKMWN
-661 ISSVTAPDGGIRR
+661 IRSVTAPDHGRQ
-674 YEYDGDSRLVKQI
+674 EYFYDDDNHLVKQI

-762 DLGRRTSVTDAA
+762 DLGRRTSVTNAA
-774 GATTSVLYNEL
+774 GATTSVFYNEL

-815 DGEGEHYGYDA
+815 DGAGEHYGYDV

-837 GECYHYSYDCLARIT
+837 GECYKYSYDCLARIT

-880 NVTCYEYTPN
+880 NVTCYEYTLN

-910 MGQLVQTSCTGAN
+910 MGQLVQTSCTGTN

-940 TTVTDPLGDIER
+940 TTVTDALGDIER

-970 ETTFHYGT
+970 ETIFHYGT

-1046 VLYPDGKKT
+1046 VLYPDGKKN

-1074 MREKTIR
+1074 MRENTIR
-1081 YSYDEAGRLAG
+1081 YSYDEFGRLIGKQLPGGNYTDYRYNAAG
-1092 KQFPGGSTDYKYNS
+1092 KLEEILHKGADFTERCHYSY
-1106 LGRISELR
+1106 
-1114 HSGKDVQIGYQYE
+1114 DVM
-1127 YDKLGNK
+1127 GNK
-1134 VRTVKERNDI
+1134 VMAEKERPGLP
-1144 IEDNGCFDY
+1144 EDSGSFSYC
-1153 AYDGVNR
+1153 YDALNR
-1160 LIQVRKDGKLLRNY
+1160 LTTVAQNGQTLRTY
-1174 TYDAFGNRSSK
+1174 SYDAFGNRSSK

-1191 GELTTTYHYNT
+1191 GGLVTTYRYNT
-1202 KNQLVQEKTANATKD
+1202 RNQLLQETNANGTKD

-1231 GGEVLRAYEFD
+1231 GEEVLRAYGFNA
-1242 EANQMSSS
+1242 ANQMNSS
-1250 MGEYGGIVKKAE
+1250 MGMTDGQIKKAV

-1272 NQKIWK
+1272 
-1278 YEQIQPENPE
+1278 EQSIAAGDAAPE
-1288 HQIQYTLDLTRQYYN
+1288 QTIRYTLDLTRQYHN
-1303 LLQKEDSYTETV
+1303 LLQKTENNVEKTYFWDGNV
-1315 TDKTPESGIQSF
+1315 TGMEEEGREHF
-1327 YWDRNVVSMGADG
+1327 Y
-1340 IQDFYLQDD
+1340 FQDD
-1349 LGSPVN
+1349 LGSPMR
-1355 LVNQDGQSIER
+1355 LADEAGRSEET
-1366 YAYDEFGMPCV
+1366 YGFDEFGNDI
-1377 YRENKVSGLF
+1377 RTAKDIFKDSLQ
-1387 AGSAQPFGFNGYQM
+1387 SFGFTGYQM
-1401 DEAGGLYFAQARR
+1401 DSAGGLYFAQARR

-1422 ISEDFIKGHIA
+1422 VSEDFIKGHIA
-1433 VPYTMNHYSYCF
+1433 VPYTMNHYNYCW
-1445 NRPMDMVDLN
+1445 NRPMDLVDLN
-1455 GMWPTAVVTS
+1455 GMWPSLKDIGEGINSVGEFIYNHKEAIIATTTAVVAVAAIAAVTVATGG
-1465 DLAGMDTK
+1465 LAG
-1473 SEELDE
+1473 
-1479 SDPVHI
+1479 PVI
-1485 ASDLYTMGDNLC
+1485 AG
-1497 RAGELGKYGID
+1497 AVVG
-1508 WGVQYATNKN
+1508 A
-1518 LQNTLKTSQSAE
+1518 
-1530 KMAALEGISLGR
+1530 GISAVG
-1542 YRRTTKARITDGAAL
+1542 TVTEQVAEGGWDNINVDKIIISAATGSVSGAL
-1557 MGNIGETAKFSCKLG
+1557 MGSNAGKVISIVGNGIISASGSVASDMVDYNGGEDISSKKILKNAVKNGLIGVVAGFIGGEGAQYGSYKATTVTSILFDG
-1572 KGDILGI
+1572 NQILGSSGTVKQCFYGSYKNMLNSNFKI
-1579 GLDVGVGIYDNCQS
+1579 GTCKTIITTGGITIKNIFAHANEEECPQKRGDK
-1593 GASVIE
+1593 E
-1599 FISDASVDI
+1599 WR
-1608 VMSTGETL
+1608 
-1616 AATAVASAA
+1616 
-1625 SAALTGALA
+1625 TGALLL
-1634 GSAVPGLGNIAGAIV
+1634 SQ
-1649 GFGIGLFVAYVDD
+1649 
-1662 SDLDGNGK
+1662 
-1670 SLRDDIKDIV
+1670 
-1680 YGLVSGENG
+1680 
-1689 EKE
+1689 

>member
-1 MFRDFS
+1 MGRKEMFRDFS
-7 DAAKQKLLNY
+7 DEAKQKLLKY
-17 VDEVTANGTWD
+17 VDEVTADGTWD
-28 TVKQWFSNIE
+28 RVKDWFGDAGLTI
-38 PNVQSWLGRLDIQ
+38 QSWLGQLSIQ
-51 KYVNSVECY
+51 NYVNDVDTY
-60 YKKILDK
+60 HKKVLDK
-67 NNSTKRQIEEI
+67 NNTTAKQIGEI
-78 FSNVQAVDTRYISIT
+78 FSNVQAVDTKYLSIA
-93 GSQTV
+93 GSEAA
-98 CGSDIIK
+98 CGDDIIK
-105 LINDLANTIDPNG
+105 LISDLASAIDPNG

-124 KMKGVLDADVENIR
+124 RMKGVLDADVENIR
-138 NAKATVEKTIEEKML
+138 NARATAERAVEEKML

-173 FIYEHEDLKVGGA
+173 FIYEHEDLKVGGE

-278 DQDGK
+278 DGDGK

-327 KVADHTGRSVQ
+327 KVTDHTGRIVQ
-338 LTYREG
+338 LAYREG
-344 KLEKVATASGAEY
+344 KLEKVTTASGAEY
-357 RYDYGENGRITE
+357 RYAYGENGRITE
-369 VENARRVTAVKNTY
+369 VENARHVTSVKNTY

-389 IRQEFPD
+389 IHQQFPD
-396 GGTMEFSYDDKNRL
+396 GGMMEFAYDDKNRR

-415 RNGSRIIHV
+415 RNGSKIIHV
-424 HDDRYRNTETIYGD
+424 HDERYRNTETIYED
-438 GTRERYLYND
+438 GTKEHYLYNE

-468 NRGNLTQTLD
+468 NRGNLTQTVD

-484 NYTYDAGDH
+484 NYTYDADCH
-493 LTSISINGK
+493 LISVSINGK

-510 KKGNLTGTENLY
+510 GKGNLIGTENLY
-522 GNSVVVKNDEAGRPE
+522 GNRITVINNGAGRPE
-537 EVIYADG
+537 TITYADG
-544 SFLEICYDERGNLTQ
+544 SVWEIGYDESGNIVQLK
-559 IRDMA
+559 D
-564 GGVTAYGYDAANR
+564 VTGNVTTYGYDALNR
-577 VTETVDANG
+577 VIETVDANR
-586 NVTRYSYDVADRVT
+586 NVTRYTYDAADRVT
-600 AVTDAM
+600 TVTDAM
-606 GNRRTYT
+606 GNQRAYT
-613 YNEGGK
+613 YNAGGK
-619 IETITDFDGMQA
+619 ITAIRDFDGNTA
-631 AFTYNPLGKVET
+631 EFIYNPLGKVET

-648 GHRACFAYDRMWN
+648 GQQVHFTYDKMWN
-661 ISSVTAPDGGIRR
+661 ICSVTAPDHGKQ
-674 YEYDGDSRLVKQI
+674 EYFYDSDNHLVKQI

-757 GYTYD
+757 SYTYD
-762 DLGRRTSVTDAA
+762 DLGRRTSVTNAA
-774 GATTSVLYNEL
+774 GATTSVFYNEL

-815 DGEGEHYGYDA
+815 DGAGEHYGYDA

-880 NVTCYEYTPN
+880 NITCYEYTPN

-970 ETTFHYGT
+970 ETAFHYGT

-1074 MREKTIR
+1074 MRENTIR
-1081 YSYDEAGRLAG
+1081 YSYDEFGRLIGKQLPGGNYTDYRYNAAG
-1092 KQFPGGSTDYKYNS
+1092 KLEDILHKGADFTERCHYSY
-1106 LGRISELR
+1106 
-1114 HSGKDVQIGYQYE
+1114 DVM
-1127 YDKLGNK
+1127 GNK
-1134 VRTVKERNDI
+1134 VMAEKERPGLP
-1144 IEDNGCFDY
+1144 EDSGSFSYC
-1153 AYDGVNR
+1153 YDALNR
-1160 LIQVRKDGKLLRNY
+1160 LTTVAQNGQTLRTY
-1174 TYDAFGNRSSK
+1174 SYDAFGNRSSK

-1191 GELTTTYHYNT
+1191 GELVTTYHYNAR
-1202 KNQLVQEKTANATKD
+1202 NQLLQETNANGTKD

-1231 GGEVLRAYEFD
+1231 GEEVLRAYGFD
-1242 EANQMSSS
+1242 AANQMNSS
-1250 MGEYGGIVKKAE
+1250 MGMTDGQIKKAV

-1272 NQKIWK
+1272 
-1278 YEQIQPENPE
+1278 EQSIAAGDAAPE
-1288 HQIQYTLDLTRQYYN
+1288 QTIRYTLDLTRQYHN
-1303 LLQKEDSYTETV
+1303 LLQKTENNVEQTYFWDGNV
-1315 TDKTPESGIQSF
+1315 TGMEEEGREHF
-1327 YWDRNVVSMGADG
+1327 Y
-1340 IQDFYLQDD
+1340 FQDD
-1349 LGSPVN
+1349 LGSPMR
-1355 LVNQDGQSIER
+1355 LADEAGRSEET
-1366 YAYDEFGMPCV
+1366 YGFDEFGNDI
-1377 YRENKVSGLF
+1377 RTAKDIFKDSLQ
-1387 AGSAQPFGFNGYQM
+1387 SFGFTGYQM
-1401 DEAGGLYFAQARR
+1401 DSAGGLYFAQARR
-1414 YDAGVGRF
+1414 YDAGAGRF
-1422 ISEDFIKGHIA
+1422 ISEDLIKGHIE

-1445 NRPMDMVDLN
+1445 NRPMDLVDLN

-1465 DLAGMDTK
+1465 DLVGMDTK

-1485 ASDLYTMGDNLC
+1485 ASDWYTNIGNMKDIKEG
-1497 RAGELGKYGID
+1497 GEISYQWLN
-1508 WGVQYATNKN
+1508 QYKKNKN
-1518 LQNTLKTSQSAE
+1518 LAKSIIDNPTTKINAAE
-1530 KMAALEGISLGR
+1530 AGVSVGNF
-1542 YRRTTKARITDGAAL
+1542 RRTTRGKIKNGLAE
-1557 MGNIGETAKFSCKLG
+1557 MGNIGNKAKAAG
-1572 KGDILGI
+1572 KFEVPYVDVII
-1579 GLDVGVGIYDNCQS
+1579 DVGVGIYDNCQS
-1593 GASVIE
+1593 GASARE
-1599 FISDASVDI
+1599 FISDAVVD
-1608 VMSTGETL
+1608 VVLTTGETVATSAITAGATTITTIAIAGLTGGSVVPGVGNVIGL
-1616 AATAVASAA
+1616 AAGILVGIVVAN
-1625 SAALTGALA
+1625 L
-1634 GSAVPGLGNIAGAIV
+1634 
-1649 GFGIGLFVAYVDD
+1649 D
-1662 SDLDGNGK
+1662 SSDFDGNGK
-1670 SLRDDIKDIV
+1670 SLRDDIKDFV
-1680 YGLVSGENG
+1680 FGLIDGGNG
-1689 EKE
+1689 DGKE

>member
-1 MFRDFS
+1 MLRDFS

-28 TVKQWFSNIE
+28 KVKEWFSNIE

-173 FIYEHEDLKVGGA
+173 FIYEHEDLKVAGE

-193 YYNSKDRRSGVLGD
+193 YYNSKDSRTGVLGR
-207 CFLHNYQTAIEKEEN
+207 CFLHNYQIALEKEAD
-222 GAVRVRQADG
+222 GTIGVRLADG
-232 QVNHYDRTV
+232 QINYHDKKGQEYIA
-241 SENGREELTG
+241 
-251 RNTALESLKETETG
+251 RNTALEFLKETEQG
-265 YVLEHPGTEIISF
+265 YILVHPGQENISF
-278 DQDGK
+278 DQEGK

-297 SYLEDGK
+297 FYCEDGK
-304 LEKAEADNGSSLTY
+304 LKKAETDNGSSLTY
-318 SYNKEGQLE
+318 CYNQMGQLK
-327 KVADHTGRSVQ
+327 KVTDHTGRSVLLQ
-338 LTYREG
+338 YEEE
-344 KLEKVATASGAEY
+344 KLKKVITASGAEY
-357 RYDYGENGRITE
+357 VYRYGENGRITE
-369 VENARRVTAVKNTY
+369 VENARHVTSVKNTY

-389 IRQEFPD
+389 IHQQFPD
-396 GGTMEFSYDDKNRL
+396 GGMMEFAYDDKNRC

-415 RNGSRIIHV
+415 RNGSKIIHV
-424 HDDRYRNTETIYGD
+424 HDERYRNTETIYED
-438 GTRERYLYND
+438 GTKEHYLYNE

-468 NRGNLTQTLD
+468 NRGNLTQTVD

-484 NYTYDAGDH
+484 NYTYDADCH
-493 LTSISINGK
+493 LISVSINGK

-510 KKGNLTGTENLY
+510 GKGNLIGTENLY
-522 GNSVVVKNDEAGRPE
+522 GNRITVINNGAGRPE
-537 EVIYADG
+537 TITYADG
-544 SFLEICYDERGNLTQ
+544 SVLEIGYDESGNIVQLK
-559 IRDMA
+559 D
-564 GGVTAYGYDAANR
+564 VTGNVTTYGYDALNR
-577 VTETVDANG
+577 VIETVDANR
-586 NVTRYSYDVADRVT
+586 NVTRYTYDAADRVT
-600 AVTDAM
+600 TVTDAM
-606 GNRRTYT
+606 GNQRAYT
-613 YNEGGK
+613 YNAGGK
-619 IETITDFDGMQA
+619 ITAIRDFDGNTA
-631 AFTYNPLGKVET
+631 EFIYNPLGKVET

-648 GHRACFAYDRMWN
+648 GQQVHFTYDKMWN
-661 ISSVTAPDGGIRR
+661 ICSVTAPDHGKQ
-674 YEYDGDSRLVKQI
+674 EYFYDSDNHLVKQI

-757 GYTYD
+757 SYTYD

-815 DGEGEHYGYDA
+815 DGAGEHYGYDA

-1036 EWGSMGERTA
+1036 EWGSLGERTA

-1081 YSYDEAGRLAG
+1081 YSYDEFGRLIGKQLPGGNYTDYRYNAAG
-1092 KQFPGGSTDYKYNS
+1092 KLEDILHKGADFTERCHYSY
-1106 LGRISELR
+1106 
-1114 HSGKDVQIGYQYE
+1114 DVM
-1127 YDKLGNK
+1127 GNK
-1134 VRTVKERNDI
+1134 VMAEKERPGLP
-1144 IEDNGCFDY
+1144 EDSGSFSYC
-1153 AYDGVNR
+1153 YDALNR
-1160 LIQVRKDGKLLRNY
+1160 LTTVAQNGQTLRTY
-1174 TYDAFGNRSSK
+1174 SYDAFGNRSSK

-1191 GELTTTYHYNT
+1191 GGLVTTYRYNT
-1202 KNQLVQEKTANATKD
+1202 RNQLLQETNANGTKD

-1231 GGEVLRAYEFD
+1231 GEEVLRAYGFD
-1242 EANQMSSS
+1242 AANQMNSS
-1250 MGEYGGIVKKAE
+1250 MGMTDGQIKKAV

-1272 NQKIWK
+1272 
-1278 YEQIQPENPE
+1278 EQSIAAGDAAPE
-1288 HQIQYTLDLTRQYYN
+1288 QTIRYTLDLTRQYHN
-1303 LLQKEDSYTETV
+1303 LLQRTENNVEQTYFWDGNV
-1315 TDKTPESGIQSF
+1315 TGMEEEGREHF
-1327 YWDRNVVSMGADG
+1327 Y
-1340 IQDFYLQDD
+1340 FQDD
-1349 LGSPVN
+1349 LGSPMR
-1355 LVNQDGQSIER
+1355 LADEAGRSEET
-1366 YAYDEFGMPCV
+1366 YGFDEFGNDI
-1377 YRENKVSGLF
+1377 RTAKDIFKDSLQN
-1387 AGSAQPFGFNGYQM
+1387 FGFTGYQM
-1401 DEAGGLYFAQARR
+1401 DSAGGLYFAQARR

-1422 ISEDFIKGHIA
+1422 VSEDFIRGHIA
-1433 VPYTMNHYSYCF
+1433 VPYTMNHYNYCW
-1445 NRPMDMVDLN
+1445 NRPMDLVDLN
-1455 GMWPTAVVTS
+1455 GMWPSLKDIGEGINSVGEFIYNHKEAIIATTTAVVAVAAIAAVTVATGG
-1465 DLAGMDTK
+1465 LAG
-1473 SEELDE
+1473 
-1479 SDPVHI
+1479 PVI
-1485 ASDLYTMGDNLC
+1485 AG
-1497 RAGELGKYGID
+1497 AVVG
-1508 WGVQYATNKN
+1508 A
-1518 LQNTLKTSQSAE
+1518 
-1530 KMAALEGISLGR
+1530 GISAVG
-1542 YRRTTKARITDGAAL
+1542 TVTEQVAEGGWDNINVDKIIISAATGSVSGAL
-1557 MGNIGETAKFSCKLG
+1557 MGSNAGKVISIVGNGIISASGSVASDMVDYNGGEDISSKKILKNAVKNGLIGVVAGFIGGEGAQYGSYKATTVTSILFDG
-1572 KGDILGI
+1572 NQILGSSGTVKQCFYGSYKNMLNSNFKI
-1579 GLDVGVGIYDNCQS
+1579 GTCKTIITTGGITIKNIFAHANEEECPQKRGDK
-1593 GASVIE
+1593 E
-1599 FISDASVDI
+1599 WR
-1608 VMSTGETL
+1608 
-1616 AATAVASAA
+1616 
-1625 SAALTGALA
+1625 TGALLL
-1634 GSAVPGLGNIAGAIV
+1634 SQ
-1649 GFGIGLFVAYVDD
+1649 
-1662 SDLDGNGK
+1662 
-1670 SLRDDIKDIV
+1670 
-1680 YGLVSGENG
+1680 
-1689 EKE
+1689 

>member
-1 MFRDFS
+1 MLRDFS

-28 TVKQWFSNIE
+28 KVKEWFSNIE

-173 FIYEHEDLKVGGA
+173 FIYEHEDLKVAGE

-193 YYNSKDRRSGVLGD
+193 YYNSKDSRTGVLGR
-207 CFLHNYQTAIEKEEN
+207 CFLHNYQIALEKEAD
-222 GAVRVRQADG
+222 GTIGVRLADG
-232 QVNHYDRTV
+232 QINYHDKKGQEYIA
-241 SENGREELTG
+241 
-251 RNTALESLKETETG
+251 RNTALEFLKETEQG
-265 YVLEHPGTEIISF
+265 YILVHPGQENISF
-278 DQDGK
+278 DQEGK

-297 SYLEDGK
+297 FYCEDGK
-304 LEKAEADNGSSLTY
+304 LKKAETDNGSSLTY
-318 SYNKEGQLE
+318 CYNQMGQLK
-327 KVADHTGRSVQ
+327 KVTDHTGRSVLLQ
-338 LTYREG
+338 YEEE
-344 KLEKVATASGAEY
+344 KLKKVITASGAEY
-357 RYDYGENGRITE
+357 VYRYGENGRITE
-369 VENARRVTAVKNTY
+369 VENARHVTSVKNTY

-389 IRQEFPD
+389 IHQQFPD
-396 GGTMEFSYDDKNRL
+396 GGMMEFAYDDRNRR

-415 RNGSRIIHV
+415 RNGSKIIHV
-424 HDDRYRNTETIYGD
+424 HDERYRNTETIYED
-438 GTRERYLYND
+438 GTKEHYLYNE

-468 NRGNLTQTLD
+468 NRGNLTQTVD

-484 NYTYDAGDH
+484 NYTYDADCH
-493 LTSISINGK
+493 LISVSINGK

-510 KKGNLTGTENLY
+510 GKGNLIGTENLY
-522 GNSVVVKNDEAGRPE
+522 GNRITVINNGAGRPE
-537 EVIYADG
+537 TITYADG
-544 SFLEICYDERGNLTQ
+544 SVWEIGYDESGNIVQLK
-559 IRDMA
+559 D
-564 GGVTAYGYDAANR
+564 VTGNVTTYGYDALNR
-577 VTETVDANG
+577 VIETVDANR
-586 NVTRYSYDVADRVT
+586 NVTRYTYDAADRVT
-600 AVTDAM
+600 TVTDAM
-606 GNRRTYT
+606 GNQRAYT
-613 YNEGGK
+613 YNAGGK
-619 IETITDFDGMQA
+619 ITAIRDFDGNTA
-631 AFTYNPLGKVET
+631 EFIYNPLGKVET

-648 GHRACFAYDRMWN
+648 GQQVHFTYDKMWN
-661 ISSVTAPDGGIRR
+661 IRSVTAPDHGKQ
-674 YEYDGDSRLVKQI
+674 EYFYDSDNHLVKQI

-742 EGNLVRETNASGQTT
+742 EGNLVRETNASEQTT
-757 GYTYD
+757 SYTYD

-774 GATTSVLYNEL
+774 GATTSVFYNEL

-815 DGEGEHYGYDA
+815 DGAGEHYGYDA

-837 GECYHYSYDCLARIT
+837 GECYLYSYDCLARIT

-1081 YSYDEAGRLAG
+1081 YSYDEFGRLIGKQLPGGNYTDYRYNAAG
-1092 KQFPGGSTDYKYNS
+1092 KLEDILHKGADFTERCHYSY
-1106 LGRISELR
+1106 
-1114 HSGKDVQIGYQYE
+1114 DVM
-1127 YDKLGNK
+1127 GNK
-1134 VRTVKERNDI
+1134 VMAEKERPGLP
-1144 IEDNGCFDY
+1144 EDSGSFSYC
-1153 AYDGVNR
+1153 YDALNR
-1160 LIQVRKDGKLLRNY
+1160 LTTVAQNGQTLRTY
-1174 TYDAFGNRSSK
+1174 SYDAFGNRSSK

-1191 GELTTTYHYNT
+1191 GGLVTTYRYNT
-1202 KNQLVQEKTANATKD
+1202 RNQLLQETNANGTKD

-1231 GGEVLRAYEFD
+1231 GKEVLRAYGFD
-1242 EANQMSSS
+1242 AANQMNSS
-1250 MGEYGGIVKKAE
+1250 MGMTDGQIKKAV

-1272 NQKIWK
+1272 
-1278 YEQIQPENPE
+1278 EQSIAAGDAAPE
-1288 HQIQYTLDLTRQYYN
+1288 QTIRYTLDLTRQYHN
-1303 LLQKEDSYTETV
+1303 LLQKTENNVQQTYFWDGNV
-1315 TDKTPESGIQSF
+1315 TGMEEEGREHF
-1327 YWDRNVVSMGADG
+1327 Y
-1340 IQDFYLQDD
+1340 FQDD
-1349 LGSPVN
+1349 LGSPMR
-1355 LVNQDGQSIER
+1355 LADEAGRSEET
-1366 YAYDEFGMPCV
+1366 YGFDEFGNDI
-1377 YRENKVSGLF
+1377 RTAKDIFKDSLQN
-1387 AGSAQPFGFNGYQM
+1387 FGFTGYQM
-1401 DEAGGLYFAQARR
+1401 DSAGGLYFAQARR

-1422 ISEDFIKGHIA
+1422 VSEDFIKGHIA
-1433 VPYTMNHYSYCF
+1433 VPYTMNHYNYCW
-1445 NRPMDMVDLN
+1445 NRPMDLVDLN
-1455 GMWPTAVVTS
+1455 GMWPSLKDIGEGINSVGEFIYNHKEAIIATTTAVVAVAAIAAVTVATGG
-1465 DLAGMDTK
+1465 LAG
-1473 SEELDE
+1473 
-1479 SDPVHI
+1479 PVI
-1485 ASDLYTMGDNLC
+1485 AG
-1497 RAGELGKYGID
+1497 AVVG
-1508 WGVQYATNKN
+1508 A
-1518 LQNTLKTSQSAE
+1518 
-1530 KMAALEGISLGR
+1530 GISAVG
-1542 YRRTTKARITDGAAL
+1542 TVTEQVAEGGWDNINVDKIIISAATGSVSGAL
-1557 MGNIGETAKFSCKLG
+1557 MGSNAGKVISIVGNGIISASGSVASDMVDYNGGEDISSKKILKNAVKNGLIGVVAGFIGGEGAQYGSYKATTVTSILFDG
-1572 KGDILGI
+1572 NQILGSSGTVKQCFYGSYKNMLNSNFKI
-1579 GLDVGVGIYDNCQS
+1579 GTCKTIITTGGITIKNIFAHANEEECPQKRGDK
-1593 GASVIE
+1593 E
-1599 FISDASVDI
+1599 WR
-1608 VMSTGETL
+1608 
-1616 AATAVASAA
+1616 
-1625 SAALTGALA
+1625 TGALLL
-1634 GSAVPGLGNIAGAIV
+1634 SQ
-1649 GFGIGLFVAYVDD
+1649 
-1662 SDLDGNGK
+1662 
-1670 SLRDDIKDIV
+1670 
-1680 YGLVSGENG
+1680 
-1689 EKE
+1689 

>member
-1 MFRDFS
+1 MLRDFS

-28 TVKQWFSNIE
+28 KVKEWFSNIE

-51 KYVNSVECY
+51 KYVNSVEGY

-93 GSQTV
+93 GSQAS

-173 FIYEHEDLKVGGA
+173 FIYEHEDLKVAGE

-193 YYNSKDRRSGVLGD
+193 YYNSKDSRTGVLGR
-207 CFLHNYQTAIEKEEN
+207 CFLHNYQIALEKEAD
-222 GAVRVRQADG
+222 GTIGVRLADG
-232 QVNHYDRTV
+232 QINYHDKKGQEYIA
-241 SENGREELTG
+241 
-251 RNTALESLKETETG
+251 RNTALEFLKETEQG
-265 YVLEHPGTEIISF
+265 YILVHPGQENISF
-278 DQDGK
+278 DQEGK

-297 SYLEDGK
+297 FYCEDGK
-304 LEKAEADNGSSLTY
+304 LKKAETDNGSSLTY
-318 SYNKEGQLE
+318 CYNQMGQLE
-327 KVADHTGRSVQ
+327 KVTDHTGRSVLLQ
-338 LTYREG
+338 YEEE
-344 KLEKVATASGAEY
+344 KLKKVITASGAEY
-357 RYDYGENGRITE
+357 VYRYGENGRITE
-369 VENARRVTAVKNTY
+369 VENARHVTSVKNTY

-389 IRQEFPD
+389 IHQQFPD
-396 GGTMEFSYDDKNRL
+396 GGMMEFAYDDKNRR

-415 RNGSRIIHV
+415 RNGSKIIHV
-424 HDDRYRNTETIYGD
+424 HDERYRNTETIYED
-438 GTRERYLYND
+438 GTKEHYLYNE
-448 KNQCISMTDRLGRT
+448 KNQCISKTDRLGRT

-468 NRGNLTQTLD
+468 NRGNLTQMVD

-484 NYTYDAGDH
+484 NYTYDADCH
-493 LTSISINGK
+493 LISVSINGK

-510 KKGNLTGTENLY
+510 GKGNLIGTENLY
-522 GNSVVVKNDEAGRPE
+522 GNRITVINNGAGRPE
-537 EVIYADG
+537 TITYADG
-544 SFLEICYDERGNLTQ
+544 SVLEIGYDENGNIVQLK
-559 IRDMA
+559 D
-564 GGVTAYGYDAANR
+564 VTGNVTTYGYDALNR
-577 VTETVDANG
+577 VIETVDANR
-586 NVTRYSYDVADRVT
+586 NVTRYTYDAADRVT
-600 AVTDAM
+600 TVTDAR
-606 GNRRTYT
+606 GNQRAYT
-613 YNEGGK
+613 YNAGGK
-619 IETITDFDGMQA
+619 ITAIRDFDGNTA
-631 AFTYNPLGKVET
+631 EFIYNPLGKVET

-648 GHRACFAYDRMWN
+648 GQQVHFTYDKMWN
-661 ISSVTAPDGGIRR
+661 VRSVTAPDHGQQK
-674 YEYDGDSRLVKQI
+674 YFYDDDNHLVKQI

-730 PDGART
+730 PDGARN

-757 GYTYD
+757 SYTYD
-762 DLGRRTSVTDAA
+762 DLGRRTSVTNAA

-815 DGEGEHYGYDA
+815 DGAGEHYGYDA

-1023 ASVTDPYGKTVGY
+1023 ASVTDPYGKIVGY
-1036 EWGSMGERTA
+1036 EWGSMGERAA

-1074 MREKTIR
+1074 MRENTIR
-1081 YSYDEAGRLAG
+1081 YSYDEFGRLIGKQLPGGNYTDYRYNAAG
-1092 KQFPGGSTDYKYNS
+1092 KLEEILHKGADFTERCHYSY
-1106 LGRISELR
+1106 
-1114 HSGKDVQIGYQYE
+1114 DVM
-1127 YDKLGNK
+1127 GNK
-1134 VRTVKERNDI
+1134 VMAEKERPGLP
-1144 IEDNGCFDY
+1144 EDSGSFSY
-1153 AYDGVNR
+1153 YYDALNR
-1160 LIQVRKDGKLLRNY
+1160 LTTVAQNGQTLRTY
-1174 TYDAFGNRSSK
+1174 SYDAFGNRSSK

-1191 GELTTTYHYNT
+1191 GGLVTTYRYNT
-1202 KNQLVQEKTANATKD
+1202 RNQLLQETNANGTKD

-1231 GGEVLRAYEFD
+1231 GEEVLRAYGFD
-1242 EANQMSSS
+1242 AANQMNRS
-1250 MGEYGGIVKKAE
+1250 MGMTDGQIKKAV

-1272 NQKIWK
+1272 
-1278 YEQIQPENPE
+1278 EQSIAAGDAAPE
-1288 HQIQYTLDLTRQYYN
+1288 QTIRYTLDLTRQYHN
-1303 LLQKEDSYTETV
+1303 LLQKTENNVQQTYFWDGNV
-1315 TDKTPESGIQSF
+1315 MGMEEEGREHF
-1327 YWDRNVVSMGADG
+1327 Y
-1340 IQDFYLQDD
+1340 FQDD
-1349 LGSPVN
+1349 LGSPMR
-1355 LVNQDGQSIER
+1355 LADEAGRSEKT
-1366 YAYDEFGMPCV
+1366 YGFDEFGNDI
-1377 YRENKVSGLF
+1377 RTAKDIFKDSLQ
-1387 AGSAQPFGFNGYQM
+1387 SFGFTGYQM
-1401 DEAGGLYFAQARR
+1401 DSAGGLYFAQARR

-1422 ISEDFIKGHIA
+1422 VSEDFIRGHIA
-1433 VPYTMNHYSYCF
+1433 VPYTMNHYNYCW
-1445 NRPMDMVDLN
+1445 NRPMDLVDLN
-1455 GMWPTAVVTS
+1455 GMWPSLKDIGEGINSVGEFIYNHKEAIIATTTAVVAVAAIAAVTVATGG
-1465 DLAGMDTK
+1465 LAG
-1473 SEELDE
+1473 
-1479 SDPVHI
+1479 PVI
-1485 ASDLYTMGDNLC
+1485 AG
-1497 RAGELGKYGID
+1497 AVVG
-1508 WGVQYATNKN
+1508 A
-1518 LQNTLKTSQSAE
+1518 
-1530 KMAALEGISLGR
+1530 GISAVG
-1542 YRRTTKARITDGAAL
+1542 TVTEQVAEGGWDNINVDKIIISAATGSVSGAL
-1557 MGNIGETAKFSCKLG
+1557 MGSNAGKVISIVGNGIISASGSVASDMVDYNGGEDISSKKILKNAVKNGLIGVVAGFIGGEGAQYGSYKATTVTSILFDG
-1572 KGDILGI
+1572 NQILGSSGTVKQCFYGSYKNMLNSNFKI
-1579 GLDVGVGIYDNCQS
+1579 GTCKTIITTGGITIKNIFAHANEEECPQKRGDK
-1593 GASVIE
+1593 E
-1599 FISDASVDI
+1599 WR
-1608 VMSTGETL
+1608 
-1616 AATAVASAA
+1616 
-1625 SAALTGALA
+1625 TGALLL
-1634 GSAVPGLGNIAGAIV
+1634 SQ
-1649 GFGIGLFVAYVDD
+1649 
-1662 SDLDGNGK
+1662 
-1670 SLRDDIKDIV
+1670 
-1680 YGLVSGENG
+1680 
-1689 EKE
+1689 

>member
-1 MFRDFS
+1 MLRDFS

-28 TVKQWFSNIE
+28 KVEEWFSNIE

-173 FIYEHEDLKVGGA
+173 FIYEHEDLKVAGE

-193 YYNSKDRRSGVLGD
+193 YYNSKDSRTGVLGR
-207 CFLHNYQTAIEKEEN
+207 CFLHNYQIALEKEAD
-222 GAVRVRQADG
+222 GTIGVRLADG
-232 QVNHYDRTV
+232 QINYHDKKGQEYIA
-241 SENGREELTG
+241 
-251 RNTALESLKETETG
+251 RNTALEFLKETEQG
-265 YVLEHPGTEIISF
+265 YILVHPGQENISF
-278 DQDGK
+278 DQEGK

-297 SYLEDGK
+297 FYCEDGK
-304 LEKAEADNGSSLTY
+304 LKKAETDNGSSLTY
-318 SYNKEGQLE
+318 CYNQMGQLE
-327 KVADHTGRSVQ
+327 KVTDHTGRSVLLQ
-338 LTYREG
+338 YEEE
-344 KLEKVATASGAEY
+344 KLKKVITASGAEY
-357 RYDYGENGRITE
+357 VYRYGENGRITE
-369 VENARRVTAVKNTY
+369 VENARHVTSVKNTY

-389 IRQEFPD
+389 IHQQFPD
-396 GGTMEFSYDDKNRL
+396 GGMMEFAYDDKNRR

-415 RNGSRIIHV
+415 RNGSKIIHV
-424 HDDRYRNTETIYGD
+424 HDERYRNTETIYED
-438 GTRERYLYND
+438 GTKEHYLYNE
-448 KNQCISMTDRLGRT
+448 KNQCISKTDRLGRT

-468 NRGNLTQTLD
+468 NRGNLTQMVD

-484 NYTYDAGDH
+484 NYTYDADCH
-493 LTSISINGK
+493 LISVSINGK

-510 KKGNLTGTENLY
+510 AKGNLIGTENLY
-522 GNSVVVKNDEAGRPE
+522 GNRITVINNGAGRPE
-537 EVIYADG
+537 TITYADG
-544 SFLEICYDERGNLTQ
+544 SVLEIGYDENGNIVQLK
-559 IRDMA
+559 D
-564 GGVTAYGYDAANR
+564 VTGNVTTYGYDALNR
-577 VTETVDANG
+577 VIETVDANR
-586 NVTRYSYDVADRVT
+586 NVTRYTYDAADRVT
-600 AVTDAM
+600 TVTDAM
-606 GNRRTYT
+606 GNQRAYT
-613 YNEGGK
+613 YNAGGK
-619 IETITDFDGMQA
+619 ITAIQDFDGNTA
-631 AFTYNPLGKVET
+631 EFIYNPLGKVET

-648 GHRACFAYDRMWN
+648 GQQVHFTYDKMWN
-661 ISSVTAPDGGIRR
+661 VRSVTAPDHGQQK
-674 YEYDGDSRLVKQI
+674 YFYDSDNHLVKQI

-757 GYTYD
+757 SYTYD

-774 GATTSVLYNEL
+774 GATTSVFYNEL

-815 DGEGEHYGYDA
+815 DGAGEHYGYDA

-890 GNLAK
+890 GNLTK

-900 GNETF
+900 GNESF

-993 SLTYNAI
+993 SLTYNSI

-1074 MREKTIR
+1074 MRENTIR
-1081 YSYDEAGRLAG
+1081 YSYDEFGRLIGKQLPGGNYTDYRYNAAG
-1092 KQFPGGSTDYKYNS
+1092 KLEEILHKGADFTERCHYSY
-1106 LGRISELR
+1106 
-1114 HSGKDVQIGYQYE
+1114 DVM
-1127 YDKLGNK
+1127 GNK
-1134 VRTVKERNDI
+1134 VMAEKERPGLP
-1144 IEDNGCFDY
+1144 EDSGSFSYC
-1153 AYDGVNR
+1153 YDALNR
-1160 LIQVRKDGKLLRNY
+1160 LTTVAQNGQTLRTY
-1174 TYDAFGNRSSK
+1174 SYDAFGNRSSK

-1191 GELTTTYHYNT
+1191 GGLVTTYRYNT
-1202 KNQLVQEKTANATKD
+1202 RNQLLQETNANGTKD

-1231 GGEVLRAYEFD
+1231 GEEVLRAYGFD
-1242 EANQMSSS
+1242 AANQMNSS
-1250 MGEYGGIVKKAE
+1250 MGMTDGQIKKAV

-1272 NQKIWK
+1272 
-1278 YEQIQPENPE
+1278 EQSIAAVDAAPE
-1288 HQIQYTLDLTRQYYN
+1288 QTIRYTLDLTRQYHN
-1303 LLQKEDSYTETV
+1303 LLQKTENNVEKTYFWDGNV
-1315 TDKTPESGIQSF
+1315 TGMEEEGREHF
-1327 YWDRNVVSMGADG
+1327 Y
-1340 IQDFYLQDD
+1340 FQDD
-1349 LGSPVN
+1349 LGSPMR
-1355 LVNQDGQSIER
+1355 LADEAGRSEET
-1366 YAYDEFGMPCV
+1366 YGFDEFGNDI
-1377 YRENKVSGLF
+1377 RTAKDIFKDSLQ
-1387 AGSAQPFGFNGYQM
+1387 SFGFTGYQM
-1401 DEAGGLYFAQARR
+1401 DSAGGLYFAQARR

-1422 ISEDFIKGHIA
+1422 VSEDFIRGHIA
-1433 VPYTMNHYSYCF
+1433 VPYTMNHYNYCW
-1445 NRPMDMVDLN
+1445 NRPMDLVDLN
-1455 GMWPTAVVTS
+1455 GMWPSLKDIGEGINSVGEFIYNHKEAIIATTTAVVAVAAIAAVTVATGG
-1465 DLAGMDTK
+1465 LAG
-1473 SEELDE
+1473 
-1479 SDPVHI
+1479 PVI
-1485 ASDLYTMGDNLC
+1485 AG
-1497 RAGELGKYGID
+1497 AVVG
-1508 WGVQYATNKN
+1508 A
-1518 LQNTLKTSQSAE
+1518 
-1530 KMAALEGISLGR
+1530 GISAVG
-1542 YRRTTKARITDGAAL
+1542 TVTEQVAEGGWDNINVDKIIISAATGSVSGAL
-1557 MGNIGETAKFSCKLG
+1557 MGSNAGKVISIVGNGIISASGSVASDMVDYNGGEDISSKKILKNAVKNGLIGVVAGFIGGEGAQYGSYKATTVTSILFDG
-1572 KGDILGI
+1572 NQILGSSGTVKQCFYGSYKNMLNSNFKI
-1579 GLDVGVGIYDNCQS
+1579 GTCKTIITTGGITIKNIFAHANEEECPQKRGDK
-1593 GASVIE
+1593 E
-1599 FISDASVDI
+1599 WR
-1608 VMSTGETL
+1608 
-1616 AATAVASAA
+1616 
-1625 SAALTGALA
+1625 TGALLL
-1634 GSAVPGLGNIAGAIV
+1634 SQ
-1649 GFGIGLFVAYVDD
+1649 
-1662 SDLDGNGK
+1662 
-1670 SLRDDIKDIV
+1670 
-1680 YGLVSGENG
+1680 
-1689 EKE
+1689 

>member
-1 MFRDFS
+1 MLRDFS

-28 TVKQWFSNIE
+28 KVKEWFSNIE

-173 FIYEHEDLKVGGA
+173 FIYEHEDLKVAGE

-193 YYNSKDRRSGVLGD
+193 YYNSKDSRTGVLGR
-207 CFLHNYQTAIEKEEN
+207 CFLHNYQIALEKEAD
-222 GAVRVRQADG
+222 GTIGVRLADG
-232 QVNHYDRTV
+232 QINYHDKKGQEYIA
-241 SENGREELTG
+241 
-251 RNTALESLKETETG
+251 RNTALEFLKETEQG
-265 YVLEHPGTEIISF
+265 YILVHPGQENISF
-278 DQDGK
+278 DQEGK

-297 SYLEDGK
+297 FYCEDGK
-304 LEKAEADNGSSLTY
+304 LKKAETDNGSSLTY
-318 SYNKEGQLE
+318 CYNQMGQLK
-327 KVADHTGRSVQ
+327 KVTDHTGRSVLLQ
-338 LTYREG
+338 YEEE
-344 KLEKVATASGAEY
+344 KLKKVITASGAEY
-357 RYDYGENGRITE
+357 VYRYGENGRITE
-369 VENARRVTAVKNTY
+369 VENARHVTSVKNTY

-389 IRQEFPD
+389 IHQQFPD
-396 GGTMEFSYDDKNRL
+396 GGMMEFAYDDRNRR

-415 RNGSRIIHV
+415 RNGSKIIHV
-424 HDDRYRNTETIYGD
+424 HDERYRNTETIYED
-438 GTRERYLYND
+438 GTKEHYLYNE

-468 NRGNLTQTLD
+468 NRGNLTQTVD

-484 NYTYDAGDH
+484 NYTYDADCH
-493 LTSISINGK
+493 LISVSINGK

-510 KKGNLTGTENLY
+510 GKGNLIGTENLY
-522 GNSVVVKNDEAGRPE
+522 GNRITVINNGAGRPE
-537 EVIYADG
+537 TITYADG
-544 SFLEICYDERGNLTQ
+544 SVWEIGYDESGNIVQLK
-559 IRDMA
+559 D
-564 GGVTAYGYDAANR
+564 VTGNVTTYGYDALNR
-577 VTETVDANG
+577 VIETVDANR
-586 NVTRYSYDVADRVT
+586 NVTRYTYDAADRVT
-600 AVTDAM
+600 TVTDAM
-606 GNRRTYT
+606 GNQRAYT
-613 YNEGGK
+613 YNAGGK
-619 IETITDFDGMQA
+619 ITAIRDFDGNTA
-631 AFTYNPLGKVET
+631 EFIYNPLGKVET

-648 GHRACFAYDRMWN
+648 GQQVHFTYDKMWN
-661 ISSVTAPDGGIRR
+661 IRSVTAPDHGKQ
-674 YEYDGDSRLVKQI
+674 EYFYDSDNHLVKQI

-721 VNRLTEVLE
+721 INRLTEVLE

-742 EGNLVRETNASGQTT
+742 EGNLVRETNASEQTT
-757 GYTYD
+757 SYTYD

-774 GATTSVLYNEL
+774 GATTSVFYNEL

-815 DGEGEHYGYDA
+815 DGAGEHYGYDA

-837 GECYHYSYDCLARIT
+837 GECYLYSYDCLARIT

-1036 EWGSMGERTA
+1036 EWGSLGERTA

-1081 YSYDEAGRLAG
+1081 YSYDEFGRLIGKQLPGGNYTDYRYNAAG
-1092 KQFPGGSTDYKYNS
+1092 KLEDILHKGADFTERCHYSY
-1106 LGRISELR
+1106 
-1114 HSGKDVQIGYQYE
+1114 DVM
-1127 YDKLGNK
+1127 GNK
-1134 VRTVKERNDI
+1134 VMAEKERPGLP
-1144 IEDNGCFDY
+1144 EDSGSFSYC
-1153 AYDGVNR
+1153 YDALNR
-1160 LIQVRKDGKLLRNY
+1160 LTTVAQNGQTLRTY
-1174 TYDAFGNRSSK
+1174 SYDAFGNRSSK

-1191 GELTTTYHYNT
+1191 GGLVTTYRYNT
-1202 KNQLVQEKTANATKD
+1202 RNQLLQETNANGTKD

-1231 GGEVLRAYEFD
+1231 GKEVLRAYGFD
-1242 EANQMSSS
+1242 AANQMNSS
-1250 MGEYGGIVKKAE
+1250 MGMTDGQIKKAV

-1272 NQKIWK
+1272 
-1278 YEQIQPENPE
+1278 EQSIAAGDAAPE
-1288 HQIQYTLDLTRQYYN
+1288 QTIRYTLDLTRQYHN
-1303 LLQKEDSYTETV
+1303 LLQKTENNVQQTYFWDGNV
-1315 TDKTPESGIQSF
+1315 TGMEEEGREHF
-1327 YWDRNVVSMGADG
+1327 Y
-1340 IQDFYLQDD
+1340 FQDD
-1349 LGSPVN
+1349 LGSPMR
-1355 LVNQDGQSIER
+1355 LADEAGRSEET
-1366 YAYDEFGMPCV
+1366 YGFDEFGNDI
-1377 YRENKVSGLF
+1377 RTAKDIFKDSLQN
-1387 AGSAQPFGFNGYQM
+1387 FGFTGYQM
-1401 DEAGGLYFAQARR
+1401 DSAGGLYFAQARR

-1422 ISEDFIKGHIA
+1422 VSEDFIKGHIA
-1433 VPYTMNHYSYCF
+1433 VPYTMNHYNYCW
-1445 NRPMDMVDLN
+1445 NRPMDLVDLN
-1455 GMWPTAVVTS
+1455 GMWPSLKDIGEGINSVGEFIYNHKEAIIATTTAVVAVAAIAAVTVATGG
-1465 DLAGMDTK
+1465 LAG
-1473 SEELDE
+1473 
-1479 SDPVHI
+1479 PVI
-1485 ASDLYTMGDNLC
+1485 AG
-1497 RAGELGKYGID
+1497 AVVG
-1508 WGVQYATNKN
+1508 A
-1518 LQNTLKTSQSAE
+1518 
-1530 KMAALEGISLGR
+1530 GISAVG
-1542 YRRTTKARITDGAAL
+1542 TVTEQVAEGGWDNINVDKIIISAATGSVSGAL
-1557 MGNIGETAKFSCKLG
+1557 MGSNAGKVISIVGNGIISASGSVASDMVDYNGGEDISSKKILKNAVKNGLIGVVAGFIGGEGAQYGSYKATTVTSILFDG
-1572 KGDILGI
+1572 NQILGSSGTVKQCFYGSYKNMLNSNFKI
-1579 GLDVGVGIYDNCQS
+1579 GTCKTIITTGGITIKNIFAHANEEECPQKRGDK
-1593 GASVIE
+1593 E
-1599 FISDASVDI
+1599 WR
-1608 VMSTGETL
+1608 
-1616 AATAVASAA
+1616 
-1625 SAALTGALA
+1625 TGALLL
-1634 GSAVPGLGNIAGAIV
+1634 SQ
-1649 GFGIGLFVAYVDD
+1649 
-1662 SDLDGNGK
+1662 
-1670 SLRDDIKDIV
+1670 
-1680 YGLVSGENG
+1680 
-1689 EKE
+1689 

>member
-1 MFRDFS
+1 MLRDFS

-28 TVKQWFSNIE
+28 KVKEWFSNIE

-173 FIYEHEDLKVGGA
+173 FIYEHEDLKVAGE

-193 YYNSKDRRSGVLGD
+193 YYNSKDSRTGVLGR
-207 CFLHNYQTAIEKEEN
+207 CFLHNYQIALEKEAD
-222 GAVRVRQADG
+222 GTIGVRLADG
-232 QVNHYDRTV
+232 QINYHDKKGQEYIA
-241 SENGREELTG
+241 
-251 RNTALESLKETETG
+251 RNTALEFLKETEQG
-265 YVLEHPGTEIISF
+265 YILVHPGQENISF
-278 DQDGK
+278 DQEGK

-297 SYLEDGK
+297 FYCEDGK
-304 LEKAEADNGSSLTY
+304 LKKAETDNGSSLTY
-318 SYNKEGQLE
+318 CYNQMGQLK
-327 KVADHTGRSVQ
+327 KVTDHTGRSVLLQ
-338 LTYREG
+338 YEEE
-344 KLEKVATASGAEY
+344 KLKKVITASGAEY
-357 RYDYGENGRITE
+357 VYRYGENGRITE
-369 VENARRVTAVKNTY
+369 VENARHVTSVKNTY

-389 IRQEFPD
+389 IHQQFPD
-396 GGTMEFSYDDKNRL
+396 GGMMEFAYDDRNRR

-415 RNGSRIIHV
+415 RNGSKIIHV
-424 HDDRYRNTETIYGD
+424 HDERYRNTETIYED
-438 GTRERYLYND
+438 GTKEHYLYNE

-468 NRGNLTQTLD
+468 NRGNLTQTVD

-484 NYTYDAGDH
+484 NYTYDADCH
-493 LTSISINGK
+493 LISVSINGK

-510 KKGNLTGTENLY
+510 GKGNLIGTENLY
-522 GNSVVVKNDEAGRPE
+522 GNRITVINNGAGRPE
-537 EVIYADG
+537 TITYADG
-544 SFLEICYDERGNLTQ
+544 SVWEIGYDESGNIVQLK
-559 IRDMA
+559 D
-564 GGVTAYGYDAANR
+564 VTGNVTTYGYDALNR
-577 VTETVDANG
+577 VIETVDANR
-586 NVTRYSYDVADRVT
+586 NVTRYTYDAADRVT
-600 AVTDAM
+600 TVTDAM
-606 GNRRTYT
+606 GNQRAYT
-613 YNEGGK
+613 YNAGGK
-619 IETITDFDGMQA
+619 ITAIRDFDGNTA
-631 AFTYNPLGKVET
+631 EFIYNPLGKVET

-648 GHRACFAYDRMWN
+648 GQQVHFTYDKMWN
-661 ISSVTAPDGGIRR
+661 ICSVTAPDHGKQ
-674 YEYDGDSRLVKQI
+674 EYFYDSDNHLVKQI

-757 GYTYD
+757 SYTYD
-762 DLGRRTSVTDAA
+762 DLGRRTSVTNAA
-774 GATTSVLYNEL
+774 GATTSVFYNEL

-815 DGEGEHYGYDA
+815 DGAGEHYGYDA

-880 NVTCYEYTPN
+880 NITCYEYTPN

-970 ETTFHYGT
+970 ETAFHYGT

-1074 MREKTIR
+1074 MRENTIR
-1081 YSYDEAGRLAG
+1081 YSYDEFGRLIGKQLPGGNYTDYRYNAAG
-1092 KQFPGGSTDYKYNS
+1092 KLEDILHKGADFTERCHYSY
-1106 LGRISELR
+1106 
-1114 HSGKDVQIGYQYE
+1114 DVM
-1127 YDKLGNK
+1127 GNK
-1134 VRTVKERNDI
+1134 VMAEKERPGLP
-1144 IEDNGCFDY
+1144 EDSGSFSYC
-1153 AYDGVNR
+1153 YDALNR
-1160 LIQVRKDGKLLRNY
+1160 LTTVAQNGQTLRTY
-1174 TYDAFGNRSSK
+1174 SYDAFGNRSSK

-1191 GELTTTYHYNT
+1191 GELVTTYHYNAR
-1202 KNQLVQEKTANATKD
+1202 NQLLQETNANGTKD

-1231 GGEVLRAYEFD
+1231 GEEVLRAYGFD
-1242 EANQMSSS
+1242 AANQMNSS
-1250 MGEYGGIVKKAE
+1250 MGMTDGQIKKAV

-1272 NQKIWK
+1272 
-1278 YEQIQPENPE
+1278 EQSIAAGDAAPE
-1288 HQIQYTLDLTRQYYN
+1288 QTIRYTLDLTRQYHN
-1303 LLQKEDSYTETV
+1303 LLQKTENNVQQTYFWDGNV
-1315 TDKTPESGIQSF
+1315 TGMEEEGREHF
-1327 YWDRNVVSMGADG
+1327 Y
-1340 IQDFYLQDD
+1340 FQDD
-1349 LGSPVN
+1349 LGSPMR
-1355 LVNQDGQSIER
+1355 LADEAGRSEET
-1366 YAYDEFGMPCV
+1366 YGFDEFGNDI
-1377 YRENKVSGLF
+1377 RTAKDIFKDSLQN
-1387 AGSAQPFGFNGYQM
+1387 FGFTGYQM
-1401 DEAGGLYFAQARR
+1401 DSAGGLYFAQARR

-1422 ISEDFIKGHIA
+1422 VSEDFIKGHIA
-1433 VPYTMNHYSYCF
+1433 VPYTMNHYNYCW
-1445 NRPMDMVDLN
+1445 NRPMDLVDLN
-1455 GMWPTAVVTS
+1455 GMWPSLKDIGEGINSVGEFIYNHKEAIIATTTAVVAVAAIAAVTVATGG
-1465 DLAGMDTK
+1465 LAG
-1473 SEELDE
+1473 
-1479 SDPVHI
+1479 PVI
-1485 ASDLYTMGDNLC
+1485 AG
-1497 RAGELGKYGID
+1497 AVVG
-1508 WGVQYATNKN
+1508 A
-1518 LQNTLKTSQSAE
+1518 
-1530 KMAALEGISLGR
+1530 GISAVG
-1542 YRRTTKARITDGAAL
+1542 TVTEQVAEGGWDNINVDKIIISAATGSVSGAL
-1557 MGNIGETAKFSCKLG
+1557 MGSNAGKVISIVGNGIISASGSVASDMVDYNGGEDISSKKILKNAVKNGLIGVVAGFIGGEGAQYGSYKATTVTSILFDG
-1572 KGDILGI
+1572 NQILGSSGTVKQCFYGSYKNMLNSNFKI
-1579 GLDVGVGIYDNCQS
+1579 GTCKTIITTGGITIKNIFAHANEEECPQKRGDK
-1593 GASVIE
+1593 E
-1599 FISDASVDI
+1599 WR
-1608 VMSTGETL
+1608 
-1616 AATAVASAA
+1616 
-1625 SAALTGALA
+1625 TGALLL
-1634 GSAVPGLGNIAGAIV
+1634 SQ
-1649 GFGIGLFVAYVDD
+1649 
-1662 SDLDGNGK
+1662 
-1670 SLRDDIKDIV
+1670 
-1680 YGLVSGENG
+1680 
-1689 EKE
+1689 

>member
-1 MFRDFS
+1 MLRDFS

-17 VDEVTANGTWD
+17 VDEVTANGTWNS
-28 TVKQWFSNIE
+28 VKDWFGDIGL
-38 PNVQSWLGRLDIQ
+38 NVQSWLGLLDIQ
-51 KYVNSVECY
+51 RYADRIDLY
-60 YKKILDK
+60 HKKILDK
-67 NNSTKRQIEEI
+67 NDTTREQIEEI

-173 FIYEHEDLKVGGA
+173 FIYEHEDLKVAGE

-193 YYNSKDRRSGVLGD
+193 YYNSKDSRTGVLGR
-207 CFLHNYQTAIEKEEN
+207 CFLHNYQIALEKEAD
-222 GAVRVRQADG
+222 GTIGVRLADG
-232 QVNHYDRTV
+232 QINYHDKKGQEYIA
-241 SENGREELTG
+241 
-251 RNTALESLKETETG
+251 RNTALEFLKETEQG
-265 YVLEHPGTEIISF
+265 YILVHPGQENISF
-278 DQDGK
+278 DQEGK

-297 SYLEDGK
+297 FYCEDGK
-304 LEKAEADNGSSLTY
+304 LKKAETDNGSSLTY
-318 SYNKEGQLE
+318 CYNQKGQLE
-327 KVADHTGRSVQ
+327 KVTDHTGRSVLLQ
-338 LTYREG
+338 YEEE
-344 KLEKVATASGAEY
+344 KLKKVITASGAEY
-357 RYDYGENGRITE
+357 VYRYGENGRITE
-369 VENARRVTAVKNTY
+369 VENARHVTSVKNTY

-389 IRQEFPD
+389 IHQQFPD
-396 GGTMEFSYDDKNRL
+396 GGMMEFAYDDKNRR

-415 RNGSRIIHV
+415 RNGSKIIHV
-424 HDDRYRNTETIYGD
+424 HDERYRNTETIYED
-438 GTRERYLYND
+438 GTKEHYLYNE
-448 KNQCISMTDRLGRT
+448 KNQCISKTDRLGRT

-468 NRGNLTQTLD
+468 NRGNLTQMVD

-484 NYTYDAGDH
+484 NYTYDADCH
-493 LTSISINGK
+493 LISVSINGK

-510 KKGNLTGTENLY
+510 AKGNLIGTENLY
-522 GNSVVVKNDEAGRPE
+522 GNRITVINNGIGRPE
-537 EVIYADG
+537 TITYADG
-544 SFLEICYDERGNLTQ
+544 SVLEIGYDENGNIVQLK
-559 IRDMA
+559 D
-564 GGVTAYGYDAANR
+564 VTGNVTTYGYDALNR
-577 VTETVDANG
+577 VIETVDANR
-586 NVTRYSYDVADRVT
+586 NVTRYTYDAADRVT
-600 AVTDAM
+600 TVTDAM
-606 GNRRTYT
+606 GNQRAYT
-613 YNEGGK
+613 YNAGGK
-619 IETITDFDGMQA
+619 ITAIRDFDGNTA
-631 AFTYNPLGKVET
+631 EFIYNPLGKVET

-648 GHRACFAYDRMWN
+648 GQQVHFTYDKMWN
-661 ISSVTAPDGGIRR
+661 VRSVTAPDHGQQK
-674 YEYDGDSRLVKQI
+674 YFYDSDNHLVKQI

-757 GYTYD
+757 SYTYD

-774 GATTSVLYNEL
+774 GATTSVFYNEL

-815 DGEGEHYGYDA
+815 DGAGEHYGYDA

-875 EDEKG
+875 EGEKG

-1000 RQLEEVKDWLGT
+1000 KQLEEVKDWLGT

-1023 ASVTDPYGKTVGY
+1023 ASVTDPYGKNVGY

-1074 MREKTIR
+1074 MRENTIR
-1081 YSYDEAGRLAG
+1081 YSYDEFGRLIGKQLPGGNYTDYRYNAAG
-1092 KQFPGGSTDYKYNS
+1092 KLEEILHKGADFTERCHYSY
-1106 LGRISELR
+1106 
-1114 HSGKDVQIGYQYE
+1114 DVM
-1127 YDKLGNK
+1127 GNK
-1134 VRTVKERNDI
+1134 VMAEKERPGLP
-1144 IEDNGCFDY
+1144 EDSGSFSYC
-1153 AYDGVNR
+1153 YDALNR
-1160 LIQVRKDGKLLRNY
+1160 LTSVAQNGQTLRTY
-1174 TYDAFGNRSSK
+1174 SYDAFGNRSSK

-1191 GELTTTYHYNT
+1191 GGLVTTYRYNT
-1202 KNQLVQEKTANATKD
+1202 RNQLLQETNANGTKD

-1231 GGEVLRAYEFD
+1231 GEEVLRAYGFD
-1242 EANQMSSS
+1242 AANQMNSS
-1250 MGEYGGIVKKAE
+1250 MGMTDGQIKKAV

-1272 NQKIWK
+1272 
-1278 YEQIQPENPE
+1278 EQSIAAGDAAPE
-1288 HQIQYTLDLTRQYYN
+1288 QTIRYTLDLTRQYHN
-1303 LLQKEDSYTETV
+1303 LLQKTENNVEKTYFWDGNV
-1315 TDKTPESGIQSF
+1315 TGMEEEGREHF
-1327 YWDRNVVSMGADG
+1327 Y
-1340 IQDFYLQDD
+1340 FQDD
-1349 LGSPVN
+1349 LGSPMR
-1355 LVNQDGQSIER
+1355 LADEAGRSEET
-1366 YAYDEFGMPCV
+1366 YGFDEFGNDI
-1377 YRENKVSGLF
+1377 RTAKDIFKDSLQ
-1387 AGSAQPFGFNGYQM
+1387 SFGFTGYQM
-1401 DEAGGLYFAQARR
+1401 DSAGGLYFAQARR
-1414 YDAGVGRF
+1414 YDAGAGRF
-1422 ISEDFIKGHIA
+1422 VSEDFIKGHIA
-1433 VPYTMNHYSYCF
+1433 VPYTMNHYNYCW
-1445 NRPMDMVDLN
+1445 NRPMDLVDLN
-1455 GMWPTAVVTS
+1455 GMWPSLKDIGEGINSVGEFIYNHKEAIIATTTAVVAVAAIAAVTVATGG
-1465 DLAGMDTK
+1465 LAG
-1473 SEELDE
+1473 
-1479 SDPVHI
+1479 PVI
-1485 ASDLYTMGDNLC
+1485 AG
-1497 RAGELGKYGID
+1497 AVVG
-1508 WGVQYATNKN
+1508 A
-1518 LQNTLKTSQSAE
+1518 
-1530 KMAALEGISLGR
+1530 GISAVG
-1542 YRRTTKARITDGAAL
+1542 TVTEQVAEGGWDNINVDKIIISAATGSVSGAL
-1557 MGNIGETAKFSCKLG
+1557 MGSNAGKVISIVGNGIISASGSVASDMVDYNGGEDISSKKILKNAVKNGLIGVVAGFIGGEGAQYGSYKATTVTSILFDG
-1572 KGDILGI
+1572 NQILGSSGTVKQCFYGSYKNMLNSNFKI
-1579 GLDVGVGIYDNCQS
+1579 GTCKTIITTGGITIKNIFAHANEEECPQKRGDK
-1593 GASVIE
+1593 E
-1599 FISDASVDI
+1599 WR
-1608 VMSTGETL
+1608 
-1616 AATAVASAA
+1616 
-1625 SAALTGALA
+1625 TGALLL
-1634 GSAVPGLGNIAGAIV
+1634 SQ
-1649 GFGIGLFVAYVDD
+1649 
-1662 SDLDGNGK
+1662 
-1670 SLRDDIKDIV
+1670 
-1680 YGLVSGENG
+1680 
-1689 EKE
+1689 

>member
-1 MFRDFS
+1 MLRDFS

-28 TVKQWFSNIE
+28 KVKEWFSNIE

-173 FIYEHEDLKVGGA
+173 FIYEHEDLKVAGE

-193 YYNSKDRRSGVLGD
+193 YYNSKDSRTGVLGR
-207 CFLHNYQTAIEKEEN
+207 CFLHNYQIALEKEAD
-222 GAVRVRQADG
+222 GTIGVRLADG
-232 QVNHYDRTV
+232 QINYHDKKGQEYIA
-241 SENGREELTG
+241 
-251 RNTALESLKETETG
+251 RNTALEFLKETEQG
-265 YVLEHPGTEIISF
+265 YILVHPGQENISF
-278 DQDGK
+278 DQEGK

-297 SYLEDGK
+297 FYCEDGK
-304 LEKAEADNGSSLTY
+304 LKKAETDNGSSLTY
-318 SYNKEGQLE
+318 CYNQMGQLE
-327 KVADHTGRSVQ
+327 KVTDHTGRSVLLQ
-338 LTYREG
+338 YEEE
-344 KLEKVATASGAEY
+344 KLKKVITASGAEY
-357 RYDYGENGRITE
+357 VYRYGENGRITE
-369 VENARRVTAVKNTY
+369 VENARHVTSVKNTY

-389 IRQEFPD
+389 IHQQFPD
-396 GGTMEFSYDDKNRL
+396 GGMMEFAYDDKNRR

-415 RNGSRIIHV
+415 RNGSKIIHV
-424 HDDRYRNTETIYGD
+424 HDERYRNTETIYED
-438 GTRERYLYND
+438 GTKEHYLYNE
-448 KNQCISMTDRLGRT
+448 KNQCISKTDRLGRT

-468 NRGNLTQTLD
+468 NRGNLTQMVD

-484 NYTYDAGDH
+484 NYTYDADCH
-493 LTSISINGK
+493 LISVSINGK

-510 KKGNLTGTENLY
+510 AKGNLIGTENLY
-522 GNSVVVKNDEAGRPE
+522 GNRITVINNGAGRPE
-537 EVIYADG
+537 TITYADG
-544 SFLEICYDERGNLTQ
+544 SVLEIGYDENGNIVQLK
-559 IRDMA
+559 D
-564 GGVTAYGYDAANR
+564 VTGNVTTYGYDALNR
-577 VTETVDANG
+577 VIETVDANR
-586 NVTRYSYDVADRVT
+586 NVTRYTYDAADRVT
-600 AVTDAM
+600 TVTDAM
-606 GNRRTYT
+606 GNQRAYT
-613 YNEGGK
+613 YNAGGK
-619 IETITDFDGMQA
+619 ITAIQDFDGNTA
-631 AFTYNPLGKVET
+631 EFIYNPLGKVET

-648 GHRACFAYDRMWN
+648 GQQVHFTYDKMWN
-661 ISSVTAPDGGIRR
+661 VRLVTAPDHGQQK
-674 YEYDGDSRLVKQI
+674 YFYDSDNHLVKQI

-757 GYTYD
+757 SYTYD

-774 GATTSVLYNEL
+774 GATTSVFYNEL

-815 DGEGEHYGYDA
+815 DGAGEHYGYDA

-890 GNLAK
+890 GNLTK

-900 GNETF
+900 GNESF

-993 SLTYNAI
+993 SLTYNSI

-1074 MREKTIR
+1074 MRENTIR
-1081 YSYDEAGRLAG
+1081 YSYDEFGRLIGKQLPGGNYTDYRYNAAG
-1092 KQFPGGSTDYKYNS
+1092 KLEEILHKGADFTERCHYSY
-1106 LGRISELR
+1106 
-1114 HSGKDVQIGYQYE
+1114 DVM
-1127 YDKLGNK
+1127 GNK
-1134 VRTVKERNDI
+1134 VMAEKERPGLP
-1144 IEDNGCFDY
+1144 EDSGSFSYC
-1153 AYDGVNR
+1153 YDALNR
-1160 LIQVRKDGKLLRNY
+1160 LTTVAQNGQTLRTY
-1174 TYDAFGNRSSK
+1174 SYDAFGNRSSK

-1191 GELTTTYHYNT
+1191 GGLVTTYRYNT
-1202 KNQLVQEKTANATKD
+1202 RNQLLQETNANGTKD

-1231 GGEVLRAYEFD
+1231 GEEVLRAYGFD
-1242 EANQMSSS
+1242 AANQMNSS
-1250 MGEYGGIVKKAE
+1250 MGMTDGQIKKAV

-1272 NQKIWK
+1272 
-1278 YEQIQPENPE
+1278 EQSIAAVDAAPE
-1288 HQIQYTLDLTRQYYN
+1288 QTIRYTLDLTRQYHN
-1303 LLQKEDSYTETV
+1303 LLQKTENNVEKTYFWDGNV
-1315 TDKTPESGIQSF
+1315 TGMEEEGREHF
-1327 YWDRNVVSMGADG
+1327 Y
-1340 IQDFYLQDD
+1340 FQDD
-1349 LGSPVN
+1349 LGSPMR
-1355 LVNQDGQSIER
+1355 LADEAGRSEET
-1366 YAYDEFGMPCV
+1366 YGFDEFGNDI
-1377 YRENKVSGLF
+1377 RTAKDIFKDSLQ
-1387 AGSAQPFGFNGYQM
+1387 SFGFTGYQM
-1401 DEAGGLYFAQARR
+1401 DSAGGLYFAQARR

-1422 ISEDFIKGHIA
+1422 VSEDFIRGHIA
-1433 VPYTMNHYSYCF
+1433 VPYTMNHYNYCW
-1445 NRPMDMVDLN
+1445 NRPMDLVDLN
-1455 GMWPTAVVTS
+1455 GMWPSLKDIGEGINSVGEFIYNHKEAIIATTTAVVAVAAIAAVTVATGG
-1465 DLAGMDTK
+1465 LAG
-1473 SEELDE
+1473 
-1479 SDPVHI
+1479 PVI
-1485 ASDLYTMGDNLC
+1485 AG
-1497 RAGELGKYGID
+1497 AVVG
-1508 WGVQYATNKN
+1508 A
-1518 LQNTLKTSQSAE
+1518 
-1530 KMAALEGISLGR
+1530 GISAVG
-1542 YRRTTKARITDGAAL
+1542 TVTEQVAEGGWDNINVDKIIISAATGSVSGAL
-1557 MGNIGETAKFSCKLG
+1557 MGSNAGKVISIVGNGIISASGSVASDMVDYNGGEDISSKKILKNAVKNGLIGVVAGFIGGEGAQYGSYKATTVTSILFDG
-1572 KGDILGI
+1572 NQILGSSGTVKQCFYGSYKNMLNSNFKI
-1579 GLDVGVGIYDNCQS
+1579 GTCKTIITTGGITIKNIFAHANEEECPQKRGDK
-1593 GASVIE
+1593 E
-1599 FISDASVDI
+1599 WR
-1608 VMSTGETL
+1608 
-1616 AATAVASAA
+1616 
-1625 SAALTGALA
+1625 TGALLL
-1634 GSAVPGLGNIAGAIV
+1634 SQ
-1649 GFGIGLFVAYVDD
+1649 
-1662 SDLDGNGK
+1662 
-1670 SLRDDIKDIV
+1670 
-1680 YGLVSGENG
+1680 
-1689 EKE
+1689 